1 MKKYIKLFLAMT
13 LVIISMF
20 SSARL
25 NTTSALG
32 ATGAIN
38 ITGQSITPTKSP
50 VDQYTDINVNMNF
63 SVPSTA
69 KTGGQAIISLPK
81 NLKFVSDTNFNVMSS
96 DNKIV
101 AKAVLNAASKTIT
114 LTYTDYVTKKSDIK
128 GSLFFNVRVSPDT
141 ASPSKVP
148 INISVNNKNIP
159 IGNVDFVVDPGKS
172 DKVLDKVS
180 WNTKKLADG
189 GITRDYEV
197 RVNAENKP
205 LTNAI
210 VLDKLNTDGMSYVKD
225 SFVVKKGTWAVNSNL
240 KLELKNA
247 TVVSV
252 PVNFDASQKSFQVNL
267 GNVAANEGYSI
278 YYKVKIDKTPKNG
291 QQFLNNV
298 TLKADKVTETKNNPF
313 VYQNA
318 GGEAEGYNYSVKI
331 KKVDSETNAALAGA
345 SFDVI
350 RTSTNE
356 TVKSVTTDANGE
368 ALIDGLLNTEYKL
381 VETKAPEGYQ
391 LNKEAI
397 VVKTTDFNTSKVALK
412 TISNKKIPKEPTPTN
427 ATIELD
433 KQLSGRDL
441 VDGEFSFE
449 LYEGSNKIQTVSNK
463 NGKITFDAIS
473 YKEVGEHTYTVKEVK
488 GDNST
493 IAYDSSSKQV
503 TVKVTKDGDKLKSE
517 VVYPDG
523 NTFNNK
529 FTPNAANATI
539 ELDKALSGR
548 DLVDGEFS
556 FELYEGSNK
565 LQTTT
570 NKNGKI
576 SFDSI
581 SYKEVGEHTYTVKE
595 VKGNDST
602 ITYDSSEKQGT
613 VKVTKDGDN
622 LKAEVVYPESKTFS
636 NTFTPKET
644 NATIELDK
652 QLTGRDLVDGEFSF
666 ELYEG
671 SNKLQTTTNKNGKIS
686 FDSISYKE
694 VGEHTYTVKEVKGDN
709 NTITYDET
717 EKQVTVKVTK
727 DGNELKSEVVY
738 PESKIFNNTFTPKE
752 TSATIEL
759 DKALS
764 GRDLVDGEFSFEL
777 YEGSNKLQTTTNKNG
792 KISFDSISYKEV
804 GEHTYTIKE
813 VKGDNNTIT
822 YDESEKQVTV
832 KVTKDGNE
840 LKSEVVYPESKTFNN
855 TFTPKETSATI
866 ELDKNLDGRDLV
878 DGEFSFELYE
888 GSNKLQTT
896 TNKNGKVTFDS
907 ISYKEVGEH
916 TYTIKEVKGENSTVA
931 YDSTAK
937 EITVKV
943 TRDGNNLKTEVVYPE
958 SKTFNNTFTPNAAN
972 ATIELD
978 KALSGRDLVN
988 GEFKFVIKDDQ
999 GNQVGSEATN
1009 QNGKITFPSIKFEK
1023 EGTYNYTVK
1032 EVKGENNTI
1041 NYDKSEKHIT
1051 INVTKDGNNLK
1062 AEVVYQDGKTFN
1074 NTFTPNATN
1083 ASIELDKKLD
1093 GRDLVD
1099 GEFSF
1104 DLYEGSN
1111 KLQTVTNKN
1120 GKVAFD
1126 SISYK
1131 EVGEHTYTI
1140 KEVKGDNST
1149 ITYDESEKQVTVKVT
1164 RDGDNLK
1171 TEVVYPESKTFN
1183 NKFTPNEAK
1192 ATIEL
1197 EKQLAGRNLADG
1209 EFSFDLY
1216 EGSNKLQ
1223 TTTNKN
1229 GKVTFDSISYKE
1241 VGEHTY
1247 TVKEVKGTDSTI
1259 AYDES
1264 EKHVTVKVTRD
1275 GDNLK
1280 TEVVYPESKVF
1291 HNLFT
1296 PNATSAEFSL
1306 KKNLSGRDLKDG
1318 EFTFTLFDSE
1328 GKAVKT
1334 VSNDANGNILFNG
1347 LIFSKEGRY
1356 TYKVIENK
1364 NNVEGITYD
1373 EVARTVTID
1382 VKLDKERGVLTSVVE
1397 LPENKVFNN
1406 SYKPTTPPKGILPRT
1421 GIGALSSSI
1430 AGLGI
1435 LSLVGLAIRRKQ
1447 KMN

>member
-38 ITGQSITPTKSP
+38 ITGQSITPTKNP

-69 KTGGQAIISLPK
+69 KTGGQAVISLPK

-114 LTYTDYVTKKSDIK
+114 LTYTDYVTKKSDIT

-159 IGNVDFVVDPGKS
+159 VGNVNFVVDPGKS

-180 WNTKKLADG
+180 WNTQKLADG

-210 VLDKLNTDGMSYVKD
+210 VLDKLSTDGMSYVKD

-247 TVVSV
+247 TRVNV

-278 YYKVKIDKTPKNG
+278 YYKVKIAKTPENG

-345 SFDVI
+345 SFNVI

-397 VVKTTDFNTSKVALK
+397 VVKTTDFNTSKIALK

-441 VDGEFSFE
+441 VDGEFNFE

-595 VKGNDST
+595 VKG
-602 ITYDSSEKQGT
+602 
-613 VKVTKDGDN
+613 
-622 LKAEVVYPESKTFS
+622 
-636 NTFTPKET
+636 
-644 NATIELDK
+644 
-652 QLTGRDLVDGEFSF
+652 
-666 ELYEG
+666 
-671 SNKLQTTTNKNGKIS
+671 
-686 FDSISYKE
+686 
-694 VGEHTYTVKEVKGDN
+694 
-709 NTITYDET
+709 
-717 EKQVTVKVTK
+717 
-727 DGNELKSEVVY
+727 
-738 PESKIFNNTFTPKE
+738 
-752 TSATIEL
+752 
-759 DKALS
+759 
-764 GRDLVDGEFSFEL
+764 
-777 YEGSNKLQTTTNKNG
+777 
-792 KISFDSISYKEV
+792 
-804 GEHTYTIKE
+804 
-813 VKGDNNTIT
+813 DNNTIT

-866 ELDKNLDGRDLV
+866 ELDKALSGRDLIN
-878 DGEFSFELYE
+878 GEFSFELYE

-896 TNKNGKVTFDS
+896 TNNNGKVTFDS

-916 TYTIKEVKGENSTVA
+916 TYTVKEVKGDNSTVA

-937 EITVKV
+937 EVTVKV
-943 TRDGNNLKTEVVYPE
+943 TRDGDNLKTEVVYPE

-988 GEFKFVIKDDQ
+988 GEFKFVLKDDQ

-1041 NYDKSEKHIT
+1041 KYDESEKHVT

-1062 AEVVYQDGKTFN
+1062 AEVVYPDGKTFN

-1131 EVGEHTYTI
+1131 EVGEHTYTV
-1140 KEVKGDNST
+1140 KEVEGNNST
-1149 ITYDESEKQVTVKVT
+1149 ITYDKSEKQ
-1164 RDGDNLK
+1164 
-1171 TEVVYPESKTFN
+1171 
-1183 NKFTPNEAK
+1183 
-1192 ATIEL
+1192 
-1197 EKQLAGRNLADG
+1197 
-1209 EFSFDLY
+1209 
-1216 EGSNKLQ
+1216 
-1223 TTTNKN
+1223 
-1229 GKVTFDSISYKE
+1229 
-1241 VGEHTY
+1241 
-1247 TVKEVKGTDSTI
+1247 
-1259 AYDES
+1259 
-1264 EKHVTVKVTRD
+1264 VTVKVTRD

-1356 TYKVIENK
+1356 TYKVVENK

-1397 LPENKVFNN
+1397 LPENKIFNN

>member
-159 IGNVDFVVDPGKS
+159 VGNVNFVVDPGKS

-225 SFVVKKGTWAVNSNL
+225 SFVIKKGTWAVSSNH
-240 KLELKNA
+240 KLGLTNA
-247 TVVSV
+247 TQVSV
-252 PVNFDASQKSFQVNL
+252 PVNFDASQKSFQINL

-278 YYKVKIDKTPKNG
+278 YYKVKIAKTPKNG
-291 QQFLNNV
+291 EQFLNNV

-318 GGEAEGYNYSVKI
+318 GGEAEGFNYSVKI
-331 KKVDSETNAALAGA
+331 KKVDGETNAALAGA
-345 SFDVI
+345 NFDVI
-350 RTSTNE
+350 RASNNE

-397 VVKTTDFNTSKVALK
+397 AVKPTDFNTSKVALK

-427 ATIELD
+427 ATIEFD
-433 KQLSGRDL
+433 KQLS
-441 VDGEFSFE
+441 
-449 LYEGSNKIQTVSNK
+449 
-463 NGKITFDAIS
+463 
-473 YKEVGEHTYTVKEVK
+473 
-488 GDNST
+488 
-493 IAYDSSSKQV
+493 
-503 TVKVTKDGDKLKSE
+503 
-517 VVYPDG
+517 
-523 NTFNNK
+523 
-529 FTPNAANATI
+529 
-539 ELDKALSGR
+539 
-548 DLVDGEFS
+548 
-556 FELYEGSNK
+556 
-565 LQTTT
+565 
-570 NKNGKI
+570 
-576 SFDSI
+576 
-581 SYKEVGEHTYTVKE
+581 
-595 VKGNDST
+595 
-602 ITYDSSEKQGT
+602 
-613 VKVTKDGDN
+613 
-622 LKAEVVYPESKTFS
+622 
-636 NTFTPKET
+636 
-644 NATIELDK
+644 
-652 QLTGRDLVDGEFSF
+652 GRDLVDGEFSF

-709 NTITYDET
+709 NTITYDE
-717 EKQVTVKVTK
+717 
-727 DGNELKSEVVY
+727 
-738 PESKIFNNTFTPKE
+738 
-752 TSATIEL
+752 
-759 DKALS
+759 
-764 GRDLVDGEFSFEL
+764 
-777 YEGSNKLQTTTNKNG
+777 
-792 KISFDSISYKEV
+792 
-804 GEHTYTIKE
+804 
-813 VKGDNNTIT
+813 
-822 YDESEKQVTV
+822 SEKQVTV

-840 LKSEVVYPESKTFNN
+840 LKSEVVYPESKTFSN

-866 ELDKNLDGRDLV
+866 ELDKQLTGRDLV

-916 TYTIKEVKGENSTVA
+916 TYTIKEVKGDNSTVA

-937 EITVKV
+937 EVTVKV
-943 TRDGNNLKTEVVYPE
+943 TRDGDKLKTEVVYPE

-988 GEFKFVIKDDQ
+988 GEFKFVLKDDQ

-1023 EGTYNYTVK
+1023 EGTYNYSVK

-1041 NYDKSEKHIT
+1041 NYDKSEKHVT

-1062 AEVVYQDGKTFN
+1062 AEVVYPDGKTFN

-1197 EKQLAGRNLADG
+1197 EKQLTGRNLADG

-1223 TTTNKN
+1223 TATNKN

-1356 TYKVIENK
+1356 TYKVVENK

>member
-503 TVKVTKDGDKLKSE
+503 TVKVTKEGDKLKSE

-539 ELDKALSGR
+539 ELDKVLSGR

-602 ITYDSSEKQGT
+602 ITYDSSEKQVT

-622 LKAEVVYPESKTFS
+622 LKAEVVYPESKT
-636 NTFTPKET
+636 
-644 NATIELDK
+644 
-652 QLTGRDLVDGEFSF
+652 
-666 ELYEG
+666 
-671 SNKLQTTTNKNGKIS
+671 
-686 FDSISYKE
+686 
-694 VGEHTYTVKEVKGDN
+694 
-709 NTITYDET
+709 
-717 EKQVTVKVTK
+717 
-727 DGNELKSEVVY
+727 
-738 PESKIFNNTFTPKE
+738 FNNTFTPKE

-792 KISFDSISYKEV
+792 K
-804 GEHTYTIKE
+804 
-813 VKGDNNTIT
+813 
-822 YDESEKQVTV
+822 
-832 KVTKDGNE
+832 
-840 LKSEVVYPESKTFNN
+840 
-855 TFTPKETSATI
+855 
-866 ELDKNLDGRDLV
+866 
-878 DGEFSFELYE
+878 
-888 GSNKLQTT
+888 
-896 TNKNGKVTFDS
+896 VTFDS

-916 TYTIKEVKGENSTVA
+916 TYTVKEVKGDNSTVA
-931 YDSTAK
+931 YDSAAK
-937 EITVKV
+937 EVTVKV

-988 GEFKFVIKDDQ
+988 GEFKFVLKDDQ

-1171 TEVVYPESKTFN
+1171 TEVVYPESKTFI

>member
-159 IGNVDFVVDPGKS
+159 VGNVNFVVDPGKS

-205 LTNAI
+205 LTNTI

-225 SFVVKKGTWAVNSNL
+225 SFVVKKGTWAVSSNL

-397 VVKTTDFNTSKVALK
+397 VVKTTDFNSSKVALK

-441 VDGEFSFE
+441 VDGEFNFE

-595 VKGNDST
+595 VKG
-602 ITYDSSEKQGT
+602 
-613 VKVTKDGDN
+613 
-622 LKAEVVYPESKTFS
+622 
-636 NTFTPKET
+636 
-644 NATIELDK
+644 
-652 QLTGRDLVDGEFSF
+652 
-666 ELYEG
+666 
-671 SNKLQTTTNKNGKIS
+671 
-686 FDSISYKE
+686 
-694 VGEHTYTVKEVKGDN
+694 
-709 NTITYDET
+709 
-717 EKQVTVKVTK
+717 
-727 DGNELKSEVVY
+727 
-738 PESKIFNNTFTPKE
+738 
-752 TSATIEL
+752 
-759 DKALS
+759 
-764 GRDLVDGEFSFEL
+764 
-777 YEGSNKLQTTTNKNG
+777 
-792 KISFDSISYKEV
+792 
-804 GEHTYTIKE
+804 
-813 VKGDNNTIT
+813 
-822 YDESEKQVTV
+822 
-832 KVTKDGNE
+832 
-840 LKSEVVYPESKTFNN
+840 
-855 TFTPKETSATI
+855 
-866 ELDKNLDGRDLV
+866 
-878 DGEFSFELYE
+878 
-888 GSNKLQTT
+888 
-896 TNKNGKVTFDS
+896 
-907 ISYKEVGEH
+907 
-916 TYTIKEVKGENSTVA
+916 
-931 YDSTAK
+931 
-937 EITVKV
+937 
-943 TRDGNNLKTEVVYPE
+943 
-958 SKTFNNTFTPNAAN
+958 
-972 ATIELD
+972 
-978 KALSGRDLVN
+978 
-988 GEFKFVIKDDQ
+988 
-999 GNQVGSEATN
+999 
-1009 QNGKITFPSIKFEK
+1009 
-1023 EGTYNYTVK
+1023 
-1032 EVKGENNTI
+1032 
-1041 NYDKSEKHIT
+1041 
-1051 INVTKDGNNLK
+1051 
-1062 AEVVYQDGKTFN
+1062 
-1074 NTFTPNATN
+1074 
-1083 ASIELDKKLD
+1083 
-1093 GRDLVD
+1093 
-1099 GEFSF
+1099 
-1104 DLYEGSN
+1104 
-1111 KLQTVTNKN
+1111 
-1120 GKVAFD
+1120 
-1126 SISYK
+1126 
-1131 EVGEHTYTI
+1131 
-1140 KEVKGDNST
+1140 
-1149 ITYDESEKQVTVKVT
+1149 
-1164 RDGDNLK
+1164 
-1171 TEVVYPESKTFN
+1171 
-1183 NKFTPNEAK
+1183 
-1192 ATIEL
+1192 
-1197 EKQLAGRNLADG
+1197 
-1209 EFSFDLY
+1209 
-1216 EGSNKLQ
+1216 
-1223 TTTNKN
+1223 
-1229 GKVTFDSISYKE
+1229 
-1241 VGEHTY
+1241 
-1247 TVKEVKGTDSTI
+1247 TDSTI

-1356 TYKVIENK
+1356 TYKVVENK

>member
-159 IGNVDFVVDPGKS
+159 VGNVNFVVDPGKS

-225 SFVVKKGTWAVNSNL
+225 SFVVKKGTWAVSSNL

-397 VVKTTDFNTSKVALK
+397 VVKTTDFNTSKIALK

-433 KQLSGRDL
+433 KQLS
-441 VDGEFSFE
+441 
-449 LYEGSNKIQTVSNK
+449 
-463 NGKITFDAIS
+463 
-473 YKEVGEHTYTVKEVK
+473 
-488 GDNST
+488 
-493 IAYDSSSKQV
+493 
-503 TVKVTKDGDKLKSE
+503 
-517 VVYPDG
+517 
-523 NTFNNK
+523 
-529 FTPNAANATI
+529 
-539 ELDKALSGR
+539 
-548 DLVDGEFS
+548 
-556 FELYEGSNK
+556 
-565 LQTTT
+565 
-570 NKNGKI
+570 
-576 SFDSI
+576 
-581 SYKEVGEHTYTVKE
+581 
-595 VKGNDST
+595 
-602 ITYDSSEKQGT
+602 
-613 VKVTKDGDN
+613 
-622 LKAEVVYPESKTFS
+622 
-636 NTFTPKET
+636 
-644 NATIELDK
+644 
-652 QLTGRDLVDGEFSF
+652 
-666 ELYEG
+666 
-671 SNKLQTTTNKNGKIS
+671 
-686 FDSISYKE
+686 
-694 VGEHTYTVKEVKGDN
+694 
-709 NTITYDET
+709 
-717 EKQVTVKVTK
+717 
-727 DGNELKSEVVY
+727 
-738 PESKIFNNTFTPKE
+738 
-752 TSATIEL
+752 
-759 DKALS
+759 
-764 GRDLVDGEFSFEL
+764 
-777 YEGSNKLQTTTNKNG
+777 
-792 KISFDSISYKEV
+792 
-804 GEHTYTIKE
+804 
-813 VKGDNNTIT
+813 
-822 YDESEKQVTV
+822 
-832 KVTKDGNE
+832 
-840 LKSEVVYPESKTFNN
+840 
-855 TFTPKETSATI
+855 
-866 ELDKNLDGRDLV
+866 GRDLV

-916 TYTIKEVKGENSTVA
+916 TYTIKEVKGDNSTVA

-937 EITVKV
+937 EVTVKV
-943 TRDGNNLKTEVVYPE
+943 TRDGDKLKTEVVYPE

-988 GEFKFVIKDDQ
+988 GEFKFVLKDDQ

-1023 EGTYNYTVK
+1023 EGTYNYSVK

-1041 NYDKSEKHIT
+1041 NYDKSEKHVT

-1062 AEVVYQDGKTFN
+1062 AEVVYPDGKTFN

-1197 EKQLAGRNLADG
+1197 EKQLTGRNLADG

-1223 TTTNKN
+1223 TATNKN

-1356 TYKVIENK
+1356 TYKVVENK

>member
-20 SSARL
+20 SSAKL

-38 ITGQSITPTKSP
+38 ITGQSITPTKNP

-63 SVPSTA
+63 SVPNTA

-81 NLKFVSDTNFNVMSS
+81 NLKFVSDTSFNVMSS

-159 IGNVDFVVDPGKS
+159 VGNVNFVVDPGKS

-210 VLDKLNTDGMSYVKD
+210 VLDKLSTDGMSYVKD

-523 NTFNNK
+523 NTLNNK
-529 FTPNAANATI
+529 FTPNAAN
-539 ELDKALSGR
+539 
-548 DLVDGEFS
+548 
-556 FELYEGSNK
+556 
-565 LQTTT
+565 
-570 NKNGKI
+570 
-576 SFDSI
+576 
-581 SYKEVGEHTYTVKE
+581 
-595 VKGNDST
+595 
-602 ITYDSSEKQGT
+602 
-613 VKVTKDGDN
+613 
-622 LKAEVVYPESKTFS
+622 
-636 NTFTPKET
+636 
-644 NATIELDK
+644 
-652 QLTGRDLVDGEFSF
+652 
-666 ELYEG
+666 
-671 SNKLQTTTNKNGKIS
+671 
-686 FDSISYKE
+686 
-694 VGEHTYTVKEVKGDN
+694 
-709 NTITYDET
+709 
-717 EKQVTVKVTK
+717 
-727 DGNELKSEVVY
+727 
-738 PESKIFNNTFTPKE
+738 
-752 TSATIEL
+752 ATIEL

-840 LKSEVVYPESKTFNN
+840 LKSEVVYPESKIFNN

-866 ELDKNLDGRDLV
+866 ELDKALSGRDLV

-916 TYTIKEVKGENSTVA
+916 TYTIKEVKGDNSTVA

-937 EITVKV
+937 EVTVKV
-943 TRDGNNLKTEVVYPE
+943 TRDGDNLKTEVVYPE

-988 GEFKFVIKDDQ
+988 GEFKFVLKDDQ

-1041 NYDKSEKHIT
+1041 NYDKSEKHVT

-1062 AEVVYQDGKTFN
+1062 AEVVYPDGKTFN

-1197 EKQLAGRNLADG
+1197 EKQLTGRNLADG

-1334 VSNDANGNILFNG
+1334 VSNDTNGNILFNG

-1356 TYKVIENK
+1356 TYKVVENK

>member
-20 SSARL
+20 SSAKL

-38 ITGQSITPTKSP
+38 ITGQSITPTKNP

-159 IGNVDFVVDPGKS
+159 VGNVNFVVDPGKS

-523 NTFNNK
+523 NTLNNK
-529 FTPNAANATI
+529 FTPNAAN
-539 ELDKALSGR
+539 
-548 DLVDGEFS
+548 
-556 FELYEGSNK
+556 
-565 LQTTT
+565 
-570 NKNGKI
+570 
-576 SFDSI
+576 
-581 SYKEVGEHTYTVKE
+581 
-595 VKGNDST
+595 
-602 ITYDSSEKQGT
+602 
-613 VKVTKDGDN
+613 
-622 LKAEVVYPESKTFS
+622 
-636 NTFTPKET
+636 
-644 NATIELDK
+644 
-652 QLTGRDLVDGEFSF
+652 
-666 ELYEG
+666 
-671 SNKLQTTTNKNGKIS
+671 
-686 FDSISYKE
+686 
-694 VGEHTYTVKEVKGDN
+694 
-709 NTITYDET
+709 
-717 EKQVTVKVTK
+717 
-727 DGNELKSEVVY
+727 
-738 PESKIFNNTFTPKE
+738 
-752 TSATIEL
+752 ATIEL

-822 YDESEKQVTV
+822 YDESEKQVTI

-840 LKSEVVYPESKTFNN
+840 LKSEVVYPESKTFSN

-866 ELDKNLDGRDLV
+866 ELDKQLTGRDLV

-916 TYTIKEVKGENSTVA
+916 TYTIKEVKGDNSTVA

-937 EITVKV
+937 EVTVKV
-943 TRDGNNLKTEVVYPE
+943 TRDGDNLKTEVVYPE

-988 GEFKFVIKDDQ
+988 GEFKFVLKDDQ

-1023 EGTYNYTVK
+1023 EGTYNYSVK

-1041 NYDKSEKHIT
+1041 NYDKSEKHVT

-1062 AEVVYQDGKTFN
+1062 AEVVYPDGKTFN

-1093 GRDLVD
+1093 GRNLVD

-1197 EKQLAGRNLADG
+1197 EKQLTGRNLADG

-1356 TYKVIENK
+1356 TYKVVENK

-1373 EVARTVTID
+1373 EVARTVIID

>member
-20 SSARL
+20 SSAKL
-25 NTTSALG
+25 NSTSALG

-38 ITGQSITPTKSP
+38 ITGQSITPTKNP

-63 SVPSTA
+63 SVPNTA

-81 NLKFVSDTNFNVMSS
+81 NLKFVSDTSFNVMSS
-96 DNKIV
+96 DQKVV
-101 AKAVLNAASKTIT
+101 AKAVLNAATKTIT

-159 IGNVDFVVDPGKS
+159 VGEVNFVVDPGKS

-180 WNTKKLADG
+180 WNTQKLADG

-210 VLDKLNTDGMSYVKD
+210 VLDKLSTDGMSYVKD
-225 SFVVKKGTWAVNSNL
+225 SFVVKKGTWAVSSNH
-240 KLELKNA
+240 KLGLTNA

-298 TLKADKVTETKNNPF
+298 TLKADKVTETKSNPF

-318 GGEAEGYNYSVKI
+318 GGEAEGFNYSVKI
-331 KKVDSETNAALAGA
+331 KKVDSETNTALAGA

-397 VVKTTDFNTSKVALK
+397 AVKPTDFNTSKVALK

-427 ATIELD
+427 ATIEFD

-493 IAYDSSSKQV
+493 IAYDSSTKQV

-602 ITYDSSEKQGT
+602 ITYDSSEKQVT
-613 VKVTKDGDN
+613 VKVTKDGD
-622 LKAEVVYPESKTFS
+622 
-636 NTFTPKET
+636 
-644 NATIELDK
+644 
-652 QLTGRDLVDGEFSF
+652 
-666 ELYEG
+666 
-671 SNKLQTTTNKNGKIS
+671 
-686 FDSISYKE
+686 
-694 VGEHTYTVKEVKGDN
+694 
-709 NTITYDET
+709 
-717 EKQVTVKVTK
+717 
-727 DGNELKSEVVY
+727 
-738 PESKIFNNTFTPKE
+738 
-752 TSATIEL
+752 
-759 DKALS
+759 
-764 GRDLVDGEFSFEL
+764 
-777 YEGSNKLQTTTNKNG
+777 
-792 KISFDSISYKEV
+792 
-804 GEHTYTIKE
+804 
-813 VKGDNNTIT
+813 
-822 YDESEKQVTV
+822 
-832 KVTKDGNE
+832 
-840 LKSEVVYPESKTFNN
+840 
-855 TFTPKETSATI
+855 
-866 ELDKNLDGRDLV
+866 
-878 DGEFSFELYE
+878 
-888 GSNKLQTT
+888 
-896 TNKNGKVTFDS
+896 
-907 ISYKEVGEH
+907 
-916 TYTIKEVKGENSTVA
+916 
-931 YDSTAK
+931 
-937 EITVKV
+937 
-943 TRDGNNLKTEVVYPE
+943 NLKTEVVYPE

-988 GEFKFVIKDDQ
+988 GEFKFILKDDK

-1009 QNGKITFPSIKFEK
+1009 QNGKVTFPSIKFEK

-1032 EVKGENNTI
+1032 EVKGDNSTI
-1041 NYDKSEKHIT
+1041 NYDSSEKHVT

-1062 AEVVYQDGKTFN
+1062 AEVIYPDGKTFN

-1149 ITYDESEKQVTVKVT
+1149 ITYDESEKHVTVKVT

-1197 EKQLAGRNLADG
+1197 EKQLTGRNLADG
-1209 EFSFDLY
+1209 EFNFDLY

-1229 GKVTFDSISYKE
+1229 GKVTFESISYKE

-1356 TYKVIENK
+1356 TYKVVENK

-1373 EVARTVTID
+1373 ETARTVTID

>member
-25 NTTSALG
+25 NTTSALS

-159 IGNVDFVVDPGKS
+159 VGNVNFVVDPGKS

-449 LYEGSNKIQTVSNK
+449 LYEDSNKIQTVSNK

-548 DLVDGEFS
+548 DL
-556 FELYEGSNK
+556 
-565 LQTTT
+565 
-570 NKNGKI
+570 
-576 SFDSI
+576 
-581 SYKEVGEHTYTVKE
+581 
-595 VKGNDST
+595 
-602 ITYDSSEKQGT
+602 
-613 VKVTKDGDN
+613 
-622 LKAEVVYPESKTFS
+622 A
-636 NTFTPKET
+636 
-644 NATIELDK
+644 
-652 QLTGRDLVDGEFSF
+652 DGEFSF

-709 NTITYDET
+709 NTITYDES

-727 DGNELKSEVVY
+727 DGTELKSEVVY
-738 PESKIFNNTFTPKE
+738 PESKTFSNTFTPKE

-764 GRDLVDGEFSFEL
+764 
-777 YEGSNKLQTTTNKNG
+777 
-792 KISFDSISYKEV
+792 
-804 GEHTYTIKE
+804 
-813 VKGDNNTIT
+813 
-822 YDESEKQVTV
+822 
-832 KVTKDGNE
+832 
-840 LKSEVVYPESKTFNN
+840 
-855 TFTPKETSATI
+855 
-866 ELDKNLDGRDLV
+866 GRDLV

-916 TYTIKEVKGENSTVA
+916 TYTIKEVKGDNSTVA

-937 EITVKV
+937 EVTVKV

-988 GEFKFVIKDDQ
+988 GEFKFVLKDDQ

-1041 NYDKSEKHIT
+1041 NYDKSEKHVT

-1062 AEVVYQDGKTFN
+1062 AEVVYPDGKTFN

-1171 TEVVYPESKTFN
+1171 TEVVYPESKTFI

-1241 VGEHTY
+1241 AGEHTY

-1356 TYKVIENK
+1356 TYKVVENK

>member
-20 SSARL
+20 SSAKL

-81 NLKFVSDTNFNVMSS
+81 NLRFVSDTNFNVMSS

-159 IGNVDFVVDPGKS
+159 VGNVNFVVDPGKS

-397 VVKTTDFNTSKVALK
+397 VVKTTDFNTSKIALK

-441 VDGEFSFE
+441 VDGEFNFE

-602 ITYDSSEKQGT
+602 ITYDSSEKQVT

-622 LKAEVVYPESKTFS
+622 LKTEVIYPESKTFS

-644 NATIELDK
+644 SATIELDK
-652 QLTGRDLVDGEFSF
+652 QLT
-666 ELYEG
+666 
-671 SNKLQTTTNKNGKIS
+671 
-686 FDSISYKE
+686 
-694 VGEHTYTVKEVKGDN
+694 
-709 NTITYDET
+709 
-717 EKQVTVKVTK
+717 
-727 DGNELKSEVVY
+727 
-738 PESKIFNNTFTPKE
+738 
-752 TSATIEL
+752 
-759 DKALS
+759 
-764 GRDLVDGEFSFEL
+764 
-777 YEGSNKLQTTTNKNG
+777 
-792 KISFDSISYKEV
+792 
-804 GEHTYTIKE
+804 
-813 VKGDNNTIT
+813 
-822 YDESEKQVTV
+822 
-832 KVTKDGNE
+832 
-840 LKSEVVYPESKTFNN
+840 
-855 TFTPKETSATI
+855 
-866 ELDKNLDGRDLV
+866 GRDLV

-916 TYTIKEVKGENSTVA
+916 TYTIKEVKGDNSTVA
-931 YDSTAK
+931 YDSTTK
-937 EITVKV
+937 EVTVKV
-943 TRDGNNLKTEVVYPE
+943 TRDGDNLKTEVVYPE

-988 GEFKFVIKDDQ
+988 GEFKFVLKDDQ
-999 GNQVGSEATN
+999 GNQIGSEATN

-1023 EGTYNYTVK
+1023 EGTYNYSVK
-1032 EVKGENNTI
+1032 EVKGENSTI
-1041 NYDKSEKHIT
+1041 NYDKSEKHVT

-1062 AEVVYQDGKTFN
+1062 AEVVYPDGKTFN

-1197 EKQLAGRNLADG
+1197 EKQLTGRNLADG

-1356 TYKVIENK
+1356 TYKVVENK

-1373 EVARTVTID
+1373 EVARTVIID

>member
-1 MKKYIKLFLAMT
+1 MKKYFKLFLAMT

-38 ITGQSITPTKSP
+38 ITGQSITPTKNP

-69 KTGGQAIISLPK
+69 KTGGQAVISLPK

-114 LTYTDYVTKKSDIK
+114 LTYTDYVTKKSDIT

-159 IGNVDFVVDPGKS
+159 VGNVNFVVDPGKS

-180 WNTKKLADG
+180 WNTQKLADG

-210 VLDKLNTDGMSYVKD
+210 VLDKLSTDGMSYVKD

-247 TVVSV
+247 TKVNV

-278 YYKVKIDKTPKNG
+278 YYKVKIAKTPENG

-345 SFDVI
+345 SFNVI

-397 VVKTTDFNTSKVALK
+397 VVKTTDFNTSKIALK

-595 VKGNDST
+595 VKGD
-602 ITYDSSEKQGT
+602 
-613 VKVTKDGDN
+613 
-622 LKAEVVYPESKTFS
+622 
-636 NTFTPKET
+636 
-644 NATIELDK
+644 
-652 QLTGRDLVDGEFSF
+652 
-666 ELYEG
+666 
-671 SNKLQTTTNKNGKIS
+671 
-686 FDSISYKE
+686 
-694 VGEHTYTVKEVKGDN
+694 
-709 NTITYDET
+709 
-717 EKQVTVKVTK
+717 
-727 DGNELKSEVVY
+727 
-738 PESKIFNNTFTPKE
+738 
-752 TSATIEL
+752 
-759 DKALS
+759 
-764 GRDLVDGEFSFEL
+764 
-777 YEGSNKLQTTTNKNG
+777 
-792 KISFDSISYKEV
+792 
-804 GEHTYTIKE
+804 
-813 VKGDNNTIT
+813 
-822 YDESEKQVTV
+822 
-832 KVTKDGNE
+832 
-840 LKSEVVYPESKTFNN
+840 
-855 TFTPKETSATI
+855 
-866 ELDKNLDGRDLV
+866 
-878 DGEFSFELYE
+878 
-888 GSNKLQTT
+888 
-896 TNKNGKVTFDS
+896 
-907 ISYKEVGEH
+907 
-916 TYTIKEVKGENSTVA
+916 NSTVA

-937 EITVKV
+937 EVTVKV
-943 TRDGNNLKTEVVYPE
+943 TRDGDKLKTEVVYPE
-958 SKTFNNTFTPNAAN
+958 NKTFNNTFTPNAAN
-972 ATIELD
+972 ATIELN

-988 GEFKFVIKDDQ
+988 GEFKFVLKDDQ

-1023 EGTYNYTVK
+1023 EGTYNYSVK

-1041 NYDKSEKHIT
+1041 NYDKSEKHVT

-1062 AEVVYQDGKTFN
+1062 AEVVYPDGKTFN

-1131 EVGEHTYTI
+1131 EVGVHTYTI

-1183 NKFTPNEAK
+1183 NKFTPNEVK

-1197 EKQLAGRNLADG
+1197 EKQLTGRNLADG

-1356 TYKVIENK
+1356 TYKVVENK

>member
-1 MKKYIKLFLAMT
+1 
-13 LVIISMF
+13 MF

-356 TVKSVTTDANGE
+356 TVKSVTTDTNGE

-397 VVKTTDFNTSKVALK
+397 VVKTTDFNTSKIALK

-441 VDGEFSFE
+441 VDGEFNFE

-493 IAYDSSSKQV
+493 IAYDSSSKQI

-602 ITYDSSEKQGT
+602 ITYDSSEKQVT

-622 LKAEVVYPESKTFS
+622 LKTEVIYPESKTFS

-644 NATIELDK
+644 SATIELDK
-652 QLTGRDLVDGEFSF
+652 QLT
-666 ELYEG
+666 
-671 SNKLQTTTNKNGKIS
+671 
-686 FDSISYKE
+686 
-694 VGEHTYTVKEVKGDN
+694 
-709 NTITYDET
+709 
-717 EKQVTVKVTK
+717 
-727 DGNELKSEVVY
+727 
-738 PESKIFNNTFTPKE
+738 
-752 TSATIEL
+752 
-759 DKALS
+759 
-764 GRDLVDGEFSFEL
+764 
-777 YEGSNKLQTTTNKNG
+777 
-792 KISFDSISYKEV
+792 
-804 GEHTYTIKE
+804 
-813 VKGDNNTIT
+813 
-822 YDESEKQVTV
+822 
-832 KVTKDGNE
+832 
-840 LKSEVVYPESKTFNN
+840 
-855 TFTPKETSATI
+855 
-866 ELDKNLDGRDLV
+866 GRDLV

-916 TYTIKEVKGENSTVA
+916 TYTIKEVKGDNSTVA

-937 EITVKV
+937 EVTVKV
-943 TRDGNNLKTEVVYPE
+943 TRDGDKLKTEVVYPE

-988 GEFKFVIKDDQ
+988 GEFKFVLKDDQ

-1023 EGTYNYTVK
+1023 EGTYNYSVK

-1041 NYDKSEKHIT
+1041 NYDKSEKHVT

-1062 AEVVYQDGKTFN
+1062 AEVVYPDGKTFN

-1197 EKQLAGRNLADG
+1197 EKQLTGRNLADG

-1356 TYKVIENK
+1356 TYKVVENK

>member
-38 ITGQSITPTKSP
+38 ITGQSITPTKNP

-69 KTGGQAIISLPK
+69 KTGGQAVISLPK

-114 LTYTDYVTKKSDIK
+114 LTYTDYVTKKSDIT

-159 IGNVDFVVDPGKS
+159 VGNVNFVVDPGKS

-180 WNTKKLADG
+180 WNTQKLADG

-210 VLDKLNTDGMSYVKD
+210 VLDKLSTDGMSYVKD

-247 TVVSV
+247 TKVSV

-278 YYKVKIDKTPKNG
+278 YYKVKIAKTPENG

-345 SFDVI
+345 SFNVI

-397 VVKTTDFNTSKVALK
+397 VVKTTDFNTSKIALK

-441 VDGEFSFE
+441 VDGEFNFE

-463 NGKITFDAIS
+463 NGKIIFDAIS

-595 VKGNDST
+595 VKG
-602 ITYDSSEKQGT
+602 
-613 VKVTKDGDN
+613 
-622 LKAEVVYPESKTFS
+622 
-636 NTFTPKET
+636 
-644 NATIELDK
+644 
-652 QLTGRDLVDGEFSF
+652 
-666 ELYEG
+666 
-671 SNKLQTTTNKNGKIS
+671 
-686 FDSISYKE
+686 
-694 VGEHTYTVKEVKGDN
+694 
-709 NTITYDET
+709 
-717 EKQVTVKVTK
+717 
-727 DGNELKSEVVY
+727 
-738 PESKIFNNTFTPKE
+738 
-752 TSATIEL
+752 
-759 DKALS
+759 
-764 GRDLVDGEFSFEL
+764 
-777 YEGSNKLQTTTNKNG
+777 
-792 KISFDSISYKEV
+792 
-804 GEHTYTIKE
+804 
-813 VKGDNNTIT
+813 DNNTIT

-866 ELDKNLDGRDLV
+866 ELDKALSGRDLV

-916 TYTIKEVKGENSTVA
+916 TYTVKEVKGDNSTVA

-937 EITVKV
+937 EVTVKV
-943 TRDGNNLKTEVVYPE
+943 TRDGDNLKTEVVYPE

-988 GEFKFVIKDDQ
+988 GEFKFVLKDDQ

-1041 NYDKSEKHIT
+1041 KYDESEKHVT
-1051 INVTKDGNNLK
+1051 INITKDGNDLK
-1062 AEVVYQDGKTFN
+1062 AEVVYPDGKTFN

-1131 EVGEHTYTI
+1131 EVGEHTYTV
-1140 KEVKGDNST
+1140 KEVEGTDST
-1149 ITYDESEKQVTVKVT
+1149 IAYDKSEKQVTVKVT

-1171 TEVVYPESKTFN
+1171 TEVVYPESK
-1183 NKFTPNEAK
+1183 A
-1192 ATIEL
+1192 
-1197 EKQLAGRNLADG
+1197 
-1209 EFSFDLY
+1209 
-1216 EGSNKLQ
+1216 
-1223 TTTNKN
+1223 
-1229 GKVTFDSISYKE
+1229 
-1241 VGEHTY
+1241 
-1247 TVKEVKGTDSTI
+1247 
-1259 AYDES
+1259 
-1264 EKHVTVKVTRD
+1264 
-1275 GDNLK
+1275 
-1280 TEVVYPESKVF
+1280 F

-1306 KKNLSGRDLKDG
+1306 KKNLNGRDLKNG

-1356 TYKVIENK
+1356 TYKVVENK

>member
-1 MKKYIKLFLAMT
+1 MKKYIKIFLAMT

-20 SSARL
+20 SSAKL

-38 ITGQSITPTKSP
+38 ITGQSITPTKNP

-81 NLKFVSDTNFNVMSS
+81 NLRFVSDTNFNVMSS

-159 IGNVDFVVDPGKS
+159 VGEVNFVVDPGKS

-180 WNTKKLADG
+180 WNTQKLADG

-210 VLDKLNTDGMSYVKD
+210 VLDKLSTDGMSYVKD
-225 SFVVKKGTWAVNSNL
+225 SFVVKKGTWAVSSNH
-240 KLELKNA
+240 KLGLNNA
-247 TVVSV
+247 TRVNV

-503 TVKVTKDGDKLKSE
+503 TIKVTKDGDKLKSE

-548 DLVDGEFS
+548 DLV
-556 FELYEGSNK
+556 
-565 LQTTT
+565 
-570 NKNGKI
+570 
-576 SFDSI
+576 
-581 SYKEVGEHTYTVKE
+581 
-595 VKGNDST
+595 
-602 ITYDSSEKQGT
+602 
-613 VKVTKDGDN
+613 
-622 LKAEVVYPESKTFS
+622 
-636 NTFTPKET
+636 
-644 NATIELDK
+644 
-652 QLTGRDLVDGEFSF
+652 
-666 ELYEG
+666 
-671 SNKLQTTTNKNGKIS
+671 
-686 FDSISYKE
+686 
-694 VGEHTYTVKEVKGDN
+694 
-709 NTITYDET
+709 
-717 EKQVTVKVTK
+717 
-727 DGNELKSEVVY
+727 
-738 PESKIFNNTFTPKE
+738 
-752 TSATIEL
+752 
-759 DKALS
+759 
-764 GRDLVDGEFSFEL
+764 
-777 YEGSNKLQTTTNKNG
+777 
-792 KISFDSISYKEV
+792 
-804 GEHTYTIKE
+804 
-813 VKGDNNTIT
+813 
-822 YDESEKQVTV
+822 
-832 KVTKDGNE
+832 
-840 LKSEVVYPESKTFNN
+840 
-855 TFTPKETSATI
+855 
-866 ELDKNLDGRDLV
+866 
-878 DGEFSFELYE
+878 
-888 GSNKLQTT
+888 
-896 TNKNGKVTFDS
+896 
-907 ISYKEVGEH
+907 
-916 TYTIKEVKGENSTVA
+916 
-931 YDSTAK
+931 
-937 EITVKV
+937 
-943 TRDGNNLKTEVVYPE
+943 
-958 SKTFNNTFTPNAAN
+958 
-972 ATIELD
+972 
-978 KALSGRDLVN
+978 N
-988 GEFKFVIKDDQ
+988 GEFKFILKDDK

-1009 QNGKITFPSIKFEK
+1009 QNGKVTFPSIKFEK

-1032 EVKGENNTI
+1032 EVKGDKSTI
-1041 NYDKSEKHIT
+1041 NYDSSEKHVT

-1062 AEVVYQDGKTFN
+1062 AEVIYPDGKTFN

-1131 EVGEHTYTI
+1131 EAGEHTYTI

-1149 ITYDESEKQVTVKVT
+1149 ITYDESEKHVTVKVT

-1197 EKQLAGRNLADG
+1197 EKQLTGRNLADG

-1356 TYKVIENK
+1356 TYKVVENK

-1435 LSLVGLAIRRKQ
+1435 LSIVGLAIRRKQ

>member
-20 SSARL
+20 SSAKL
-25 NTTSALG
+25 NSTSALG

-38 ITGQSITPTKSP
+38 ITGQSITPTKNP

-63 SVPSTA
+63 SVPNTA

-81 NLKFVSDTNFNVMSS
+81 NLKFVSDTSFNVMSS
-96 DNKIV
+96 DQKVV
-101 AKAVLNAASKTIT
+101 AKAVLNAATKTIT

-159 IGNVDFVVDPGKS
+159 VGEVNFVVDPGKS

-180 WNTKKLADG
+180 WNTQKLADG

-210 VLDKLNTDGMSYVKD
+210 VLDKLSTDGMSYVKD
-225 SFVVKKGTWAVNSNL
+225 SFVVKKGTWAVSSNH
-240 KLELKNA
+240 KLGLTNA

-298 TLKADKVTETKNNPF
+298 TLKADKVTETKSNPF

-318 GGEAEGYNYSVKI
+318 GGEAEGFNYSVKI
-331 KKVDSETNAALAGA
+331 KKVDSETNTALAGA

-397 VVKTTDFNTSKVALK
+397 AVKPTDFNTSKVALK

-427 ATIELD
+427 ATIEFD

-493 IAYDSSSKQV
+493 IAYDSSTKQV

-570 NKNGKI
+570 NKNGK
-576 SFDSI
+576 
-581 SYKEVGEHTYTVKE
+581 V
-595 VKGNDST
+595 
-602 ITYDSSEKQGT
+602 
-613 VKVTKDGDN
+613 
-622 LKAEVVYPESKTFS
+622 A
-636 NTFTPKET
+636 
-644 NATIELDK
+644 
-652 QLTGRDLVDGEFSF
+652 
-666 ELYEG
+666 
-671 SNKLQTTTNKNGKIS
+671 
-686 FDSISYKE
+686 
-694 VGEHTYTVKEVKGDN
+694 
-709 NTITYDET
+709 
-717 EKQVTVKVTK
+717 
-727 DGNELKSEVVY
+727 
-738 PESKIFNNTFTPKE
+738 
-752 TSATIEL
+752 
-759 DKALS
+759 
-764 GRDLVDGEFSFEL
+764 
-777 YEGSNKLQTTTNKNG
+777 
-792 KISFDSISYKEV
+792 
-804 GEHTYTIKE
+804 
-813 VKGDNNTIT
+813 
-822 YDESEKQVTV
+822 
-832 KVTKDGNE
+832 
-840 LKSEVVYPESKTFNN
+840 
-855 TFTPKETSATI
+855 
-866 ELDKNLDGRDLV
+866 
-878 DGEFSFELYE
+878 
-888 GSNKLQTT
+888 
-896 TNKNGKVTFDS
+896 FDS

-916 TYTIKEVKGENSTVA
+916 TYTIKEVKGEDSTIA

-937 EITVKV
+937 EVTVKV
-943 TRDGNNLKTEVVYPE
+943 TRDGDNLKTEVVYPE

-988 GEFKFVIKDDQ
+988 GEFKFILKDDK

-1009 QNGKITFPSIKFEK
+1009 QNGKVTFPSIKFEK

-1032 EVKGENNTI
+1032 EVKGDNSTI
-1041 NYDKSEKHIT
+1041 NYDSSEKHVT

-1062 AEVVYQDGKTFN
+1062 AEVIYPDGKTFN

-1149 ITYDESEKQVTVKVT
+1149 ITYDESEKHVTVKVT

-1197 EKQLAGRNLADG
+1197 EKQLTGRNLADG
-1209 EFSFDLY
+1209 EFNFDLY

-1229 GKVTFDSISYKE
+1229 GKVTFESISYKE

-1356 TYKVIENK
+1356 TYKVVENK

-1373 EVARTVTID
+1373 ETARTVTID

>member
-20 SSARL
+20 SSAKL
-25 NTTSALG
+25 NSTSALG

-38 ITGQSITPTKSP
+38 ITGQSITPTKNP

-63 SVPSTA
+63 SVPNTA

-81 NLKFVSDTNFNVMSS
+81 NLKFVSDTSFNVMSS
-96 DNKIV
+96 DQKVV
-101 AKAVLNAASKTIT
+101 AKAVLNAATKTIT

-159 IGNVDFVVDPGKS
+159 VGEVNFVVDPGKS

-180 WNTKKLADG
+180 WNTQKLADG

-210 VLDKLNTDGMSYVKD
+210 VLDKLSTDGMSYVKD
-225 SFVVKKGTWAVNSNL
+225 SFVVKKGTWAVSSNH
-240 KLELKNA
+240 KLGLTNA

-298 TLKADKVTETKNNPF
+298 TLKADKVTETKSNPF

-318 GGEAEGYNYSVKI
+318 GGEAEGFNYSVKI
-331 KKVDSETNAALAGA
+331 KKVDSETNTALAGA

-397 VVKTTDFNTSKVALK
+397 AVKPTDFNTSKVALK

-427 ATIELD
+427 ATIEFD

-493 IAYDSSSKQV
+493 IAYDSSTKQV

-595 VKGNDST
+595 VKG
-602 ITYDSSEKQGT
+602 
-613 VKVTKDGDN
+613 
-622 LKAEVVYPESKTFS
+622 
-636 NTFTPKET
+636 
-644 NATIELDK
+644 
-652 QLTGRDLVDGEFSF
+652 
-666 ELYEG
+666 
-671 SNKLQTTTNKNGKIS
+671 
-686 FDSISYKE
+686 
-694 VGEHTYTVKEVKGDN
+694 DN
-709 NTITYDET
+709 NTIAYDES

-738 PESKIFNNTFTPKE
+738 PESKTFNNTFTPKE

-792 KISFDSISYKEV
+792 KV
-804 GEHTYTIKE
+804 
-813 VKGDNNTIT
+813 
-822 YDESEKQVTV
+822 
-832 KVTKDGNE
+832 
-840 LKSEVVYPESKTFNN
+840 
-855 TFTPKETSATI
+855 A
-866 ELDKNLDGRDLV
+866 
-878 DGEFSFELYE
+878 
-888 GSNKLQTT
+888 
-896 TNKNGKVTFDS
+896 FDS

-916 TYTIKEVKGENSTVA
+916 TYTIKEVKGEDSTIA

-937 EITVKV
+937 EVTVKV
-943 TRDGNNLKTEVVYPE
+943 TRDGDNLKTEVVYPE

-988 GEFKFVIKDDQ
+988 GEFKFILKDDK

-1009 QNGKITFPSIKFEK
+1009 QNGKVTFPSIKFEK

-1032 EVKGENNTI
+1032 EVKGDNSTI
-1041 NYDKSEKHIT
+1041 NYDSSEKHVT

-1062 AEVVYQDGKTFN
+1062 AEVIYPDGKTFN

-1149 ITYDESEKQVTVKVT
+1149 ITYDESEKHVTVKVT

-1197 EKQLAGRNLADG
+1197 EKQLTGRNLADG
-1209 EFSFDLY
+1209 EFNFDLY

-1229 GKVTFDSISYKE
+1229 GKVTFESISYKE

-1356 TYKVIENK
+1356 TYKVVENK

-1373 EVARTVTID
+1373 ETARTVTID

>member
-180 WNTKKLADG
+180 WGTQKLADG
-189 GITRDYEV
+189 GITREYEV

-210 VLDKLNTDGMSYVKD
+210 VLDKLSTDGMSYVKD
-225 SFVVKKGTWAVNSNL
+225 SFVIKKGTWAVSSNH
-240 KLELKNA
+240 KLGLNNA

-252 PVNFDASQKSFQVNL
+252 PVNFGADQKSFQVNL

-278 YYKVKIDKTPKNG
+278 YYKVKIAKTPKNG

-391 LNKEAI
+391 LNKEVIA
-397 VVKTTDFNTSKVALK
+397 VKTTDFNTSKVALK

-503 TVKVTKDGDKLKSE
+503 TVKVTKEGDKLKSE

-595 VKGNDST
+595 VKG
-602 ITYDSSEKQGT
+602 
-613 VKVTKDGDN
+613 
-622 LKAEVVYPESKTFS
+622 
-636 NTFTPKET
+636 
-644 NATIELDK
+644 
-652 QLTGRDLVDGEFSF
+652 
-666 ELYEG
+666 
-671 SNKLQTTTNKNGKIS
+671 
-686 FDSISYKE
+686 
-694 VGEHTYTVKEVKGDN
+694 DN
-709 NTITYDET
+709 NTITYD
-717 EKQVTVKVTK
+717 
-727 DGNELKSEVVY
+727 L
-738 PESKIFNNTFTPKE
+738 
-752 TSATIEL
+752 
-759 DKALS
+759 
-764 GRDLVDGEFSFEL
+764 
-777 YEGSNKLQTTTNKNG
+777 
-792 KISFDSISYKEV
+792 
-804 GEHTYTIKE
+804 
-813 VKGDNNTIT
+813 
-822 YDESEKQVTV
+822 SEKQVTV

-840 LKSEVVYPESKTFNN
+840 
-855 TFTPKETSATI
+855 
-866 ELDKNLDGRDLV
+866 
-878 DGEFSFELYE
+878 
-888 GSNKLQTT
+888 
-896 TNKNGKVTFDS
+896 
-907 ISYKEVGEH
+907 
-916 TYTIKEVKGENSTVA
+916 
-931 YDSTAK
+931 
-937 EITVKV
+937 
-943 TRDGNNLKTEVVYPE
+943 LKTEVVYPE

-988 GEFKFVIKDDQ
+988 GEFKFILKDDQ

-1023 EGTYNYTVK
+1023 EGTYNYSVK

-1041 NYDKSEKHIT
+1041 NYDKSEKHVT

-1062 AEVVYQDGKTFN
+1062 AEVVYPDGKTFN

-1131 EVGEHTYTI
+1131 EVGEHTYTV
-1140 KEVKGDNST
+1140 KEVEGNNST
-1149 ITYDESEKQVTVKVT
+1149 ITYDKSEKQVTVKVT

-1223 TTTNKN
+1223 TVTNKN

-1241 VGEHTY
+1241 VGEYTY

-1264 EKHVTVKVTRD
+1264 EKQVTVKVTRD

-1306 KKNLSGRDLKDG
+1306 KKNLSGRDLKNG

-1356 TYKVIENK
+1356 TYKVVENK

-1373 EVARTVTID
+1373 ETARTVTID

>member
-159 IGNVDFVVDPGKS
+159 VGNVNFVVDPGKS

-225 SFVVKKGTWAVNSNL
+225 SFVVKKGTWAVSSNL

-397 VVKTTDFNTSKVALK
+397 VVKTTDFNTSKIALK

-441 VDGEFSFE
+441 VDGEFNFE

-595 VKGNDST
+595 VKG
-602 ITYDSSEKQGT
+602 
-613 VKVTKDGDN
+613 
-622 LKAEVVYPESKTFS
+622 
-636 NTFTPKET
+636 
-644 NATIELDK
+644 
-652 QLTGRDLVDGEFSF
+652 
-666 ELYEG
+666 
-671 SNKLQTTTNKNGKIS
+671 
-686 FDSISYKE
+686 
-694 VGEHTYTVKEVKGDN
+694 
-709 NTITYDET
+709 
-717 EKQVTVKVTK
+717 
-727 DGNELKSEVVY
+727 
-738 PESKIFNNTFTPKE
+738 
-752 TSATIEL
+752 
-759 DKALS
+759 
-764 GRDLVDGEFSFEL
+764 
-777 YEGSNKLQTTTNKNG
+777 
-792 KISFDSISYKEV
+792 
-804 GEHTYTIKE
+804 
-813 VKGDNNTIT
+813 DNNTIT

-840 LKSEVVYPESKTFNN
+840 LKSEVIYPESKTFNN

-866 ELDKNLDGRDLV
+866 ELDKALSGRDLV

-916 TYTIKEVKGENSTVA
+916 TYTIKEVKGDNSTVA

-937 EITVKV
+937 EVTVKV
-943 TRDGNNLKTEVVYPE
+943 TRDGDKLKTEVVYPE

-988 GEFKFVIKDDQ
+988 GEFKFVLKDDQ

-1023 EGTYNYTVK
+1023 EGTYNYSVK

-1041 NYDKSEKHIT
+1041 NYDKSEKHVT

-1062 AEVVYQDGKTFN
+1062 AEVVYPDGKTFN

-1197 EKQLAGRNLADG
+1197 EKQLTGRNLADG

-1223 TTTNKN
+1223 TATNKN

-1356 TYKVIENK
+1356 TYKVVENK

>member
-38 ITGQSITPTKSP
+38 ITGQSITPTKNP
-50 VDQYTDINVNMNF
+50 VDQYTDININMNF

-69 KTGGQAIISLPK
+69 KTGGQAVISLPK
-81 NLKFVSDTNFNVMSS
+81 NLKFVSDTTFNVMSS
-96 DNKIV
+96 DNKTV

-114 LTYTDYVTKKSDIK
+114 LTYTDYVTKKSDIT

-159 IGNVDFVVDPGKS
+159 VGNVNFVVDPGKS

-180 WNTKKLADG
+180 WGTKKLADG
-189 GITRDYEV
+189 GITREYEV

-267 GNVAANEGYSI
+267 GNVAANQGYSI
-278 YYKVKIDKTPKNG
+278 YYKVKIDKTPENG

-345 SFDVI
+345 SFNVI

-397 VVKTTDFNTSKVALK
+397 VVKTTDFNTSKIALK

-441 VDGEFSFE
+441 VDGEFNFE

-602 ITYDSSEKQGT
+602 ITYDSSEKQVT

-644 NATIELDK
+644 SATIELNK
-652 QLTGRDLVDGEFSF
+652 ALSGRDLVDGEFSF

-709 NTITYDET
+709 NTITYDE
-717 EKQVTVKVTK
+717 
-727 DGNELKSEVVY
+727 
-738 PESKIFNNTFTPKE
+738 
-752 TSATIEL
+752 
-759 DKALS
+759 
-764 GRDLVDGEFSFEL
+764 
-777 YEGSNKLQTTTNKNG
+777 
-792 KISFDSISYKEV
+792 
-804 GEHTYTIKE
+804 
-813 VKGDNNTIT
+813 
-822 YDESEKQVTV
+822 SEKQVTV
-832 KVTKDGNE
+832 KVTKNGNE

-866 ELDKNLDGRDLV
+866 ELDK
-878 DGEFSFELYE
+878 
-888 GSNKLQTT
+888 
-896 TNKNGKVTFDS
+896 
-907 ISYKEVGEH
+907 
-916 TYTIKEVKGENSTVA
+916 
-931 YDSTAK
+931 
-937 EITVKV
+937 
-943 TRDGNNLKTEVVYPE
+943 
-958 SKTFNNTFTPNAAN
+958 
-972 ATIELD
+972 
-978 KALSGRDLVN
+978 ALSGRDLVN
-988 GEFKFVIKDDQ
+988 GEFKFILKDDQ
-999 GNQVGSEATN
+999 GNQVGSEVTN

-1023 EGTYNYTVK
+1023 EGTYNYSVK
-1032 EVKGENNTI
+1032 EVKGDNNTI
-1041 NYDKSEKHIT
+1041 NYDKSEKHVT

-1062 AEVVYQDGKTFN
+1062 SEVVYPDGKTFN

-1120 GKVAFD
+1120 GKVVFD

-1140 KEVKGDNST
+1140 KEVEGNNST
-1149 ITYDESEKQVTVKVT
+1149 ITYDKSEKQVTVKVT

-1216 EGSNKLQ
+1216 EGTNKLQ
-1223 TTTNKN
+1223 TVTNKN
-1229 GKVTFDSISYKE
+1229 GKVAFNSISYKE

-1247 TVKEVKGTDSTI
+1247 TVKEVEGTDSTI
-1259 AYDES
+1259 AYDKS
-1264 EKHVTVKVTRD
+1264 EKQVTVKVTRD

-1306 KKNLSGRDLKDG
+1306 KKNLSGRELKDG

-1356 TYKVIENK
+1356 TYKVVENK

-1373 EVARTVTID
+1373 EAARTVTID

>member
-159 IGNVDFVVDPGKS
+159 VGNVNFVVDPGKS

-356 TVKSVTTDANGE
+356 TVKSVTTDTNGE

-397 VVKTTDFNTSKVALK
+397 VVKTTDFNTSKIALK

-441 VDGEFSFE
+441 VDGEFNFE

-581 SYKEVGEHTYTVKE
+581 SYKEVGEHTYT
-595 VKGNDST
+595 
-602 ITYDSSEKQGT
+602 
-613 VKVTKDGDN
+613 
-622 LKAEVVYPESKTFS
+622 
-636 NTFTPKET
+636 
-644 NATIELDK
+644 
-652 QLTGRDLVDGEFSF
+652 
-666 ELYEG
+666 
-671 SNKLQTTTNKNGKIS
+671 
-686 FDSISYKE
+686 
-694 VGEHTYTVKEVKGDN
+694 
-709 NTITYDET
+709 
-717 EKQVTVKVTK
+717 
-727 DGNELKSEVVY
+727 
-738 PESKIFNNTFTPKE
+738 
-752 TSATIEL
+752 
-759 DKALS
+759 
-764 GRDLVDGEFSFEL
+764 
-777 YEGSNKLQTTTNKNG
+777 
-792 KISFDSISYKEV
+792 
-804 GEHTYTIKE
+804 IKE

-840 LKSEVVYPESKTFNN
+840 LKSEVVYPESKTFSN

-866 ELDKNLDGRDLV
+866 ELDKQLTGRDLV

-916 TYTIKEVKGENSTVA
+916 TYTIKEVKGDNSTVA

-937 EITVKV
+937 EVTVKV
-943 TRDGNNLKTEVVYPE
+943 TRDGDKLKTEVVYPE

-988 GEFKFVIKDDQ
+988 GEFKFVLKDDQ

-1023 EGTYNYTVK
+1023 EGTYNYSVK
-1032 EVKGENNTI
+1032 EVKGENSTI
-1041 NYDKSEKHIT
+1041 NYDKSEKHVT

-1062 AEVVYQDGKTFN
+1062 AEVVYPDGKTFN

-1197 EKQLAGRNLADG
+1197 EKQLTGRNLADG

-1356 TYKVIENK
+1356 TYKVVENK

>member
-20 SSARL
+20 SSAKL

-50 VDQYTDINVNMNF
+50 VDQYTDISVNMNF
-63 SVPSTA
+63 TVPNTA

-101 AKAVLNAASKTIT
+101 AKAVLNAATKTIT

-128 GSLFFNVRVSPDT
+128 GSLFFNVRVSPGT

-148 INISVNNKNIP
+148 INISVNNKDIP
-159 IGNVDFVVDPGKS
+159 VGKVDFVVDPGKS

-180 WNTKKLADG
+180 WGTKKLADG
-189 GITRDYEV
+189 GITREYEV

-205 LTNAI
+205 LTNAV
-210 VLDKLNTDGMSYVKD
+210 VLDTLNTEGMSYVKD

-247 TVVSV
+247 AVVSI
-252 PVNFDASQKSFQVNL
+252 PVNFGAGEKSFQVNL

-278 YYKVKIDKTPKNG
+278 YYKVKVAKTPKNG
-291 QQFLNNV
+291 DQFLNNV

-318 GGEAEGYNYSVKI
+318 GGEAEGSNYSIKV
-331 KKVDSETNAALAGA
+331 KKVDGETNAALAGA
-345 SFDVI
+345 KFDVI

-356 TVKSVTTDANGE
+356 TVKSVTTDANGD

-381 VETKAPEGYQ
+381 VETQAPEGYQ

-397 VVKTTDFNTSKVALK
+397 VVKPEDFNSSKVALK
-412 TISNKKIPKEPTPTN
+412 TISNKKVPKEPTPTK
-427 ATIELD
+427 ATIEFD
-433 KQLSGRDL
+433 KQLDGRDL

-449 LYEGSNKIQTVSNK
+449 LYEGTNKLQTVSNK
-463 NGKITFDAIS
+463 NGKVTFDAIS

-488 GDNST
+488 GDDST

-523 NTFNNK
+523 NSFNNK

-576 SFDSI
+576 TFDSI

-602 ITYDSSEKQGT
+602 ITYDSSEKQVT
-613 VKVTKDGDN
+613 VKVTKDGSD
-622 LKAEVVYPESKTFS
+622 LKAEVVYPESKTFNNS
-636 NTFTPKET
+636 FAPKET

-652 QLTGRDLVDGEFSF
+652 
-666 ELYEG
+666 
-671 SNKLQTTTNKNGKIS
+671 N
-686 FDSISYKE
+686 
-694 VGEHTYTVKEVKGDN
+694 
-709 NTITYDET
+709 
-717 EKQVTVKVTK
+717 
-727 DGNELKSEVVY
+727 
-738 PESKIFNNTFTPKE
+738 
-752 TSATIEL
+752 
-759 DKALS
+759 LS

-777 YEGSNKLQTTTNKNG
+777 YEGANKLQTTTNKNG
-792 KISFDSISYKEV
+792 KITFDSISYKEV

-813 VKGDNNTIT
+813 VKGSDSSIS
-822 YDESEKQVTV
+822 YDESEKQITV
-832 KVTKDGNE
+832 KVTKDGNDLKAEVVYPESKAFNNSFTPNAANATIE
-840 LKSEVVYPESKTFNN
+840 LDKQLDGRDLVDGEFSFELYEGANKLQTVTNKNGKITFDSISYKEEGEHTYTVKEVSGDNSTIAYDTSAKEVTVKVTRDGNNLKAEVVYPESKTFNN
-855 TFTPKETSATI
+855 SFTPNAANATI
-866 ELDKNLDGRDLV
+866 ELDKQLDGRDLVNGEFKFILKDDKGTQVGSEVSNQNGKVTFPSIKFEKEGTYKYTVKEVKGDNSTITYDESEKEVTINVTKDGNNLNAEVVYPESKSFNNKFTPNETKATIELDKKLDGRDLV

-896 TNKNGKVTFDS
+896 TNKNGKV
-907 ISYKEVGEH
+907 
-916 TYTIKEVKGENSTVA
+916 
-931 YDSTAK
+931 
-937 EITVKV
+937 
-943 TRDGNNLKTEVVYPE
+943 
-958 SKTFNNTFTPNAAN
+958 
-972 ATIELD
+972 
-978 KALSGRDLVN
+978 
-988 GEFKFVIKDDQ
+988 
-999 GNQVGSEATN
+999 
-1009 QNGKITFPSIKFEK
+1009 
-1023 EGTYNYTVK
+1023 
-1032 EVKGENNTI
+1032 
-1041 NYDKSEKHIT
+1041 
-1051 INVTKDGNNLK
+1051 
-1062 AEVVYQDGKTFN
+1062 
-1074 NTFTPNATN
+1074 
-1083 ASIELDKKLD
+1083 
-1093 GRDLVD
+1093 
-1099 GEFSF
+1099 
-1104 DLYEGSN
+1104 
-1111 KLQTVTNKN
+1111 
-1120 GKVAFD
+1120 AFD

-1131 EVGEHTYTI
+1131 EEGEHTYTV
-1140 KEVKGDNST
+1140 KEVKGDNAT

-1183 NKFTPNEAK
+1183 NKFIPNEAK

-1197 EKQLAGRNLADG
+1197 EKQLTGRNLADG

-1241 VGEHTY
+1241 EGEHTY
-1247 TVKEVKGTDSTI
+1247 TVKEVKGDDSTI

-1264 EKHVTVKVTRD
+1264 EKQVTVKVTRD

-1280 TEVVYPESKVF
+1280 TEVVYPESKTF
-1291 HNLFT
+1291 QNLFT

-1306 KKNLSGRDLKDG
+1306 KKNLTGRELKDG
-1318 EFTFTLFDSE
+1318 EFTFTLIDSE
-1328 GKAVKT
+1328 GKSVKT
-1334 VSNDANGNILFNG
+1334 VSNNANGNISFKG

-1356 TYKVIENK
+1356 TYKVVENK

-1373 EVARTVTID
+1373 EVARTVTIN

-1397 LPENKVFNN
+1397 LPENKEFNN

-1421 GIGALSSSI
+1421 GIGAISSTI

-1447 KMN
+1447 KN

>member
-503 TVKVTKDGDKLKSE
+503 TIKVTKDGDKLKSE

-570 NKNGKI
+570 NKNGK
-576 SFDSI
+576 
-581 SYKEVGEHTYTVKE
+581 
-595 VKGNDST
+595 
-602 ITYDSSEKQGT
+602 
-613 VKVTKDGDN
+613 VT
-622 LKAEVVYPESKTFS
+622 
-636 NTFTPKET
+636 
-644 NATIELDK
+644 
-652 QLTGRDLVDGEFSF
+652 
-666 ELYEG
+666 
-671 SNKLQTTTNKNGKIS
+671 

-709 NTITYDET
+709 
-717 EKQVTVKVTK
+717 
-727 DGNELKSEVVY
+727 
-738 PESKIFNNTFTPKE
+738 
-752 TSATIEL
+752 
-759 DKALS
+759 
-764 GRDLVDGEFSFEL
+764 
-777 YEGSNKLQTTTNKNG
+777 
-792 KISFDSISYKEV
+792 
-804 GEHTYTIKE
+804 
-813 VKGDNNTIT
+813 
-822 YDESEKQVTV
+822 
-832 KVTKDGNE
+832 
-840 LKSEVVYPESKTFNN
+840 
-855 TFTPKETSATI
+855 
-866 ELDKNLDGRDLV
+866 
-878 DGEFSFELYE
+878 
-888 GSNKLQTT
+888 
-896 TNKNGKVTFDS
+896 
-907 ISYKEVGEH
+907 
-916 TYTIKEVKGENSTVA
+916 STVA
-931 YDSTAK
+931 YDSAAK
-937 EITVKV
+937 EVTVKV
-943 TRDGNNLKTEVVYPE
+943 TRDGDNLKTEVVYPE
-958 SKTFNNTFTPNAAN
+958 NKTFNNTFTPNAAN

-988 GEFKFVIKDDQ
+988 GEFKFVLKDDQ

-1041 NYDKSEKHIT
+1041 KYDESEKHVT
-1051 INVTKDGNNLK
+1051 INVTKDENNLK
-1062 AEVVYQDGKTFN
+1062 AEVVYPDGKTFN

-1164 RDGDNLK
+1164 RDDDNLK

-1183 NKFTPNEAK
+1183 NKFTPNAAN

-1197 EKQLAGRNLADG
+1197 EKQLTGRNLADG

-1241 VGEHTY
+1241 AGEHTY

-1356 TYKVIENK
+1356 TYKVVENK

>member
-1 MKKYIKLFLAMT
+1 MKKYFKLFLAMT

-38 ITGQSITPTKSP
+38 ITGQSITPTKNP

-69 KTGGQAIISLPK
+69 KTGGQAVISLPK

-114 LTYTDYVTKKSDIK
+114 LTYTDYVTKKSDIT

-159 IGNVDFVVDPGKS
+159 VGNVNFVVDPGKS

-180 WNTKKLADG
+180 WNTQKLTDG

-210 VLDKLNTDGMSYVKD
+210 VLDKLSTDGMSYVKD

-247 TVVSV
+247 TRVNV

-278 YYKVKIDKTPKNG
+278 YYKVKIAKTPENG

-345 SFDVI
+345 SFNVI

-397 VVKTTDFNTSKVALK
+397 VVKTTDFNTSKIALK

-441 VDGEFSFE
+441 VDGEFNFE

-595 VKGNDST
+595 VKG
-602 ITYDSSEKQGT
+602 
-613 VKVTKDGDN
+613 
-622 LKAEVVYPESKTFS
+622 
-636 NTFTPKET
+636 
-644 NATIELDK
+644 
-652 QLTGRDLVDGEFSF
+652 
-666 ELYEG
+666 
-671 SNKLQTTTNKNGKIS
+671 
-686 FDSISYKE
+686 
-694 VGEHTYTVKEVKGDN
+694 
-709 NTITYDET
+709 
-717 EKQVTVKVTK
+717 
-727 DGNELKSEVVY
+727 
-738 PESKIFNNTFTPKE
+738 
-752 TSATIEL
+752 
-759 DKALS
+759 
-764 GRDLVDGEFSFEL
+764 
-777 YEGSNKLQTTTNKNG
+777 
-792 KISFDSISYKEV
+792 
-804 GEHTYTIKE
+804 
-813 VKGDNNTIT
+813 DNNTIT

-866 ELDKNLDGRDLV
+866 ELDKALSGRDLV

-916 TYTIKEVKGENSTVA
+916 TYTVKEVKGDNSTVA

-937 EITVKV
+937 EVTVKV
-943 TRDGNNLKTEVVYPE
+943 TRDGDNLKTEVVYPE

-978 KALSGRDLVN
+978 KQLSGRDLVN
-988 GEFKFVIKDDQ
+988 GEFKFVLKDDQ

-1041 NYDKSEKHIT
+1041 KYDESEKHVT

-1062 AEVVYQDGKTFN
+1062 AEVVYPDGKTFN

-1131 EVGEHTYTI
+1131 EVGEHTYTV
-1140 KEVKGDNST
+1140 KEVEGNNST
-1149 ITYDESEKQVTVKVT
+1149 ITYDKSEKQVTVKVT

-1209 EFSFDLY
+1209 EFNFDLY

-1223 TTTNKN
+1223 TVTNKN

-1280 TEVVYPESKVF
+1280 TEVVYPESKAF

-1356 TYKVIENK
+1356 TYKVVENK

>member
-38 ITGQSITPTKSP
+38 ITGQSITPTKNP

-69 KTGGQAIISLPK
+69 KTGGQAVISLPK

-114 LTYTDYVTKKSDIK
+114 LTYTDYVTKKSDIT

-159 IGNVDFVVDPGKS
+159 VGNVNFVVDPGKS

-180 WNTKKLADG
+180 WNTQKLADG

-210 VLDKLNTDGMSYVKD
+210 VLDKLSTDGMSYVKD

-247 TVVSV
+247 TKVSV

-278 YYKVKIDKTPKNG
+278 YYKVKIDKTPENG

-345 SFDVI
+345 SFNVI

-397 VVKTTDFNTSKVALK
+397 VVKTTDFNTSKIALK

-441 VDGEFSFE
+441 VDGEFNFE

-463 NGKITFDAIS
+463 NGKIIFDAIS

-602 ITYDSSEKQGT
+602 ITYDSSEKQVT

-622 LKAEVVYPESKTFS
+622 LKAEVVYPESKT
-636 NTFTPKET
+636 
-644 NATIELDK
+644 
-652 QLTGRDLVDGEFSF
+652 
-666 ELYEG
+666 
-671 SNKLQTTTNKNGKIS
+671 
-686 FDSISYKE
+686 
-694 VGEHTYTVKEVKGDN
+694 
-709 NTITYDET
+709 
-717 EKQVTVKVTK
+717 
-727 DGNELKSEVVY
+727 
-738 PESKIFNNTFTPKE
+738 FNNTFTPKE

-792 KISFDSISYKEV
+792 K
-804 GEHTYTIKE
+804 
-813 VKGDNNTIT
+813 
-822 YDESEKQVTV
+822 
-832 KVTKDGNE
+832 
-840 LKSEVVYPESKTFNN
+840 
-855 TFTPKETSATI
+855 
-866 ELDKNLDGRDLV
+866 
-878 DGEFSFELYE
+878 
-888 GSNKLQTT
+888 
-896 TNKNGKVTFDS
+896 VTFDS

-916 TYTIKEVKGENSTVA
+916 TYTVKEVKGDNSTVA

-937 EITVKV
+937 EVTVKV
-943 TRDGNNLKTEVVYPE
+943 TRDGDNLKTEVVYPE

-988 GEFKFVIKDDQ
+988 GEFKFVLKDDQ

-1041 NYDKSEKHIT
+1041 KYDESEKHVT
-1051 INVTKDGNNLK
+1051 INVTKDENNLK
-1062 AEVVYQDGKTFN
+1062 AEVVYPDGKTFN
-1074 NTFTPNATN
+1074 NTFTPKETS

-1140 KEVKGDNST
+1140 KEVKGNNST

-1164 RDGDNLK
+1164 RDDNNLK
-1171 TEVVYPESKTFN
+1171 TEVVFPESKTFN

-1280 TEVVYPESKVF
+1280 TEVIYPESKAF

-1306 KKNLSGRDLKDG
+1306 KKNLNGRDLKNG

-1356 TYKVIENK
+1356 TYKVVENK

>member
-38 ITGQSITPTKSP
+38 ITGQSITPTKNP

-69 KTGGQAIISLPK
+69 KTGGQAVISLPK

-114 LTYTDYVTKKSDIK
+114 LTYTDYVTKKSDIT

-159 IGNVDFVVDPGKS
+159 VGNVNFVVDPGKS

-180 WNTKKLADG
+180 WNTQKLTDG

-210 VLDKLNTDGMSYVKD
+210 VLDKLSTDGMSYVKD

-247 TVVSV
+247 TRVNV

-278 YYKVKIDKTPKNG
+278 YYKVKIAKTPENG

-345 SFDVI
+345 SFNVI

-397 VVKTTDFNTSKVALK
+397 VVKTTDFNTSKIALK

-602 ITYDSSEKQGT
+602 ITYDSSEKQVT

-622 LKAEVVYPESKTFS
+622 LKA
-636 NTFTPKET
+636 
-644 NATIELDK
+644 
-652 QLTGRDLVDGEFSF
+652 
-666 ELYEG
+666 
-671 SNKLQTTTNKNGKIS
+671 
-686 FDSISYKE
+686 
-694 VGEHTYTVKEVKGDN
+694 
-709 NTITYDET
+709 
-717 EKQVTVKVTK
+717 
-727 DGNELKSEVVY
+727 
-738 PESKIFNNTFTPKE
+738 
-752 TSATIEL
+752 
-759 DKALS
+759 
-764 GRDLVDGEFSFEL
+764 
-777 YEGSNKLQTTTNKNG
+777 
-792 KISFDSISYKEV
+792 
-804 GEHTYTIKE
+804 
-813 VKGDNNTIT
+813 
-822 YDESEKQVTV
+822 
-832 KVTKDGNE
+832 
-840 LKSEVVYPESKTFNN
+840 EVVYPESKTFNN

-866 ELDKNLDGRDLV
+866 ELDKALSGRDLV
-878 DGEFSFELYE
+878 NGEFSFELYE

-896 TNKNGKVTFDS
+896 TNNNGKVTFDS

-916 TYTIKEVKGENSTVA
+916 TYTVKEVKGDNSTIA
-931 YDSTAK
+931 YDSAAK
-937 EITVKV
+937 EVTVKV
-943 TRDGNNLKTEVVYPE
+943 TRDGDNLKTEVVYPE

-988 GEFKFVIKDDQ
+988 GEFKFVLKDDQ

-1041 NYDKSEKHIT
+1041 KYDESEKHVT

-1062 AEVVYQDGKTFN
+1062 AEVVYPDGKTFN
-1074 NTFTPNATN
+1074 NTFTPNAAN

-1140 KEVKGDNST
+1140 KEVEGNNST
-1149 ITYDESEKQVTVKVT
+1149 ITYDKSEKQVTVKVT

-1197 EKQLAGRNLADG
+1197 EKQLTGRTLANG

-1223 TTTNKN
+1223 TVTNKN

-1247 TVKEVKGTDSTI
+1247 TVKEVEGTDSTI
-1259 AYDES
+1259 AYDKS
-1264 EKHVTVKVTRD
+1264 EKQVTVKVTRD

-1280 TEVVYPESKVF
+1280 TEVVYPESKAF

-1356 TYKVIENK
+1356 TYKVVENK

>member
-38 ITGQSITPTKSP
+38 ITGQSITPTKNP
-50 VDQYTDINVNMNF
+50 VDQYTDININMNF

-69 KTGGQAIISLPK
+69 KTGGQAVISLPK
-81 NLKFVSDTNFNVMSS
+81 NLKFVSDTTFNVMSS
-96 DNKIV
+96 DNKTV

-114 LTYTDYVTKKSDIK
+114 LTYTDYVTKKSDIT

-159 IGNVDFVVDPGKS
+159 VGNVNFVVDPGKS

-180 WNTKKLADG
+180 WGTKKLADG
-189 GITRDYEV
+189 GITREYEV

-267 GNVAANEGYSI
+267 GNVAANQGYSI
-278 YYKVKIDKTPKNG
+278 YYKVKIDKTPENG

-345 SFDVI
+345 SFNVI

-397 VVKTTDFNTSKVALK
+397 VVKTTDFNTSKIALK

-441 VDGEFSFE
+441 VDGEFNFE

-493 IAYDSSSKQV
+493 IVYDSSSKQV

-570 NKNGKI
+570 NKNGKVT
-576 SFDSI
+576 FDSI
-581 SYKEVGEHTYTVKE
+581 SY
-595 VKGNDST
+595 N
-602 ITYDSSEKQGT
+602 
-613 VKVTKDGDN
+613 
-622 LKAEVVYPESKTFS
+622 
-636 NTFTPKET
+636 
-644 NATIELDK
+644 
-652 QLTGRDLVDGEFSF
+652 
-666 ELYEG
+666 
-671 SNKLQTTTNKNGKIS
+671 
-686 FDSISYKE
+686 
-694 VGEHTYTVKEVKGDN
+694 
-709 NTITYDET
+709 
-717 EKQVTVKVTK
+717 
-727 DGNELKSEVVY
+727 
-738 PESKIFNNTFTPKE
+738 
-752 TSATIEL
+752 
-759 DKALS
+759 
-764 GRDLVDGEFSFEL
+764 
-777 YEGSNKLQTTTNKNG
+777 
-792 KISFDSISYKEV
+792 EV

-813 VKGDNNTIT
+813 VKGDN
-822 YDESEKQVTV
+822 
-832 KVTKDGNE
+832 
-840 LKSEVVYPESKTFNN
+840 
-855 TFTPKETSATI
+855 
-866 ELDKNLDGRDLV
+866 
-878 DGEFSFELYE
+878 
-888 GSNKLQTT
+888 
-896 TNKNGKVTFDS
+896 
-907 ISYKEVGEH
+907 
-916 TYTIKEVKGENSTVA
+916 STVA

-937 EITVKV
+937 EVTVKV
-943 TRDGNNLKTEVVYPE
+943 TRDGDNLKTEVVYPE

-988 GEFKFVIKDDQ
+988 GEFKFVLKDDQ
-999 GNQVGSEATN
+999 GNQVGSEVTN

-1023 EGTYNYTVK
+1023 EGTYNYSVK
-1032 EVKGENNTI
+1032 EVKGDNNTI
-1041 NYDKSEKHIT
+1041 NYDKSEKHVT

-1062 AEVVYQDGKTFN
+1062 SEVVYPDGKTFN

-1120 GKVAFD
+1120 GKVVFD

-1140 KEVKGDNST
+1140 KEVEGNNST
-1149 ITYDESEKQVTVKVT
+1149 ITYDKSEKQVTVKVT

-1216 EGSNKLQ
+1216 EGTNKLQ
-1223 TTTNKN
+1223 TVTNKN
-1229 GKVTFDSISYKE
+1229 GKVAFNSISYKE

-1247 TVKEVKGTDSTI
+1247 TVKEVEGTDSTI
-1259 AYDES
+1259 AYDKS
-1264 EKHVTVKVTRD
+1264 EKQVTVKVTRD

-1306 KKNLSGRDLKDG
+1306 KKNLSGRELKDG

-1356 TYKVIENK
+1356 TYKVVENK

-1373 EVARTVTID
+1373 EAARTVTID

>member
-38 ITGQSITPTKSP
+38 ITGQSITPTKNP
-50 VDQYTDINVNMNF
+50 VDQYTDININMNF

-69 KTGGQAIISLPK
+69 KTGGQAVISLPK
-81 NLKFVSDTNFNVMSS
+81 NLKFVSDTTFNVMSS
-96 DNKIV
+96 DNKTV

-114 LTYTDYVTKKSDIK
+114 LTYTDYVTKKSDIT

-159 IGNVDFVVDPGKS
+159 VGNVNFVVDPGKS

-180 WNTKKLADG
+180 WGTKKLADG
-189 GITRDYEV
+189 GITREYEV

-267 GNVAANEGYSI
+267 GNVAANQGYSI
-278 YYKVKIDKTPKNG
+278 YYKVKIDKTPENG

-345 SFDVI
+345 SFNVI

-397 VVKTTDFNTSKVALK
+397 VVKTTDFNTSKIALK

-441 VDGEFSFE
+441 VDGEFNFE

-595 VKGNDST
+595 VKG
-602 ITYDSSEKQGT
+602 
-613 VKVTKDGDN
+613 
-622 LKAEVVYPESKTFS
+622 
-636 NTFTPKET
+636 
-644 NATIELDK
+644 
-652 QLTGRDLVDGEFSF
+652 
-666 ELYEG
+666 
-671 SNKLQTTTNKNGKIS
+671 
-686 FDSISYKE
+686 
-694 VGEHTYTVKEVKGDN
+694 DN
-709 NTITYDET
+709 NTITYDES

-727 DGNELKSEVVY
+727 NGNELKSEVVY
-738 PESKIFNNTFTPKE
+738 PESKTFNNTFTPKE

-792 KISFDSISYKEV
+792 KVTFDSISYNEV

-813 VKGDNNTIT
+813 VKGDN
-822 YDESEKQVTV
+822 
-832 KVTKDGNE
+832 
-840 LKSEVVYPESKTFNN
+840 
-855 TFTPKETSATI
+855 
-866 ELDKNLDGRDLV
+866 
-878 DGEFSFELYE
+878 
-888 GSNKLQTT
+888 
-896 TNKNGKVTFDS
+896 
-907 ISYKEVGEH
+907 
-916 TYTIKEVKGENSTVA
+916 STVA

-937 EITVKV
+937 EVTVKV
-943 TRDGNNLKTEVVYPE
+943 TRDGDNLKTEVVYPE

-988 GEFKFVIKDDQ
+988 GEFKFVLKDDQ
-999 GNQVGSEATN
+999 GNQVGSEVTN

-1023 EGTYNYTVK
+1023 EGTYNYSVK
-1032 EVKGENNTI
+1032 EVKGDNNTI
-1041 NYDKSEKHIT
+1041 NYDKSEKHVT

-1062 AEVVYQDGKTFN
+1062 SEVVYPDGKTFN

-1120 GKVAFD
+1120 GKVVFD

-1140 KEVKGDNST
+1140 KEVEGNNST
-1149 ITYDESEKQVTVKVT
+1149 ITYDKSEKQVTVKVT

-1216 EGSNKLQ
+1216 EGTNKLQ
-1223 TTTNKN
+1223 TVTNKN
-1229 GKVTFDSISYKE
+1229 GKVAFNSISYKE

-1247 TVKEVKGTDSTI
+1247 TVKEVEGTDSTI
-1259 AYDES
+1259 AYDKS
-1264 EKHVTVKVTRD
+1264 EKQVTVKVTRD

-1306 KKNLSGRDLKDG
+1306 KKNLSGRELKDG

-1356 TYKVIENK
+1356 TYKVVENK

-1373 EVARTVTID
+1373 EAARTVTID

>member
-38 ITGQSITPTKSP
+38 ITGQSITPTKNP

-69 KTGGQAIISLPK
+69 KTGGQAVISLPK

-114 LTYTDYVTKKSDIK
+114 LTYTDYVTKKSDIT

-159 IGNVDFVVDPGKS
+159 VGNVNFVVDPGKS

-180 WNTKKLADG
+180 WNTQKLADG

-210 VLDKLNTDGMSYVKD
+210 VLDKLSTDGMSYVKD

-247 TVVSV
+247 TRVNV

-278 YYKVKIDKTPKNG
+278 YYKVKIAKTPENG

-345 SFDVI
+345 SFNVI

-397 VVKTTDFNTSKVALK
+397 VVKTTDFNTSKIALK

-441 VDGEFSFE
+441 VDGEFNFE

-595 VKGNDST
+595 VKG
-602 ITYDSSEKQGT
+602 
-613 VKVTKDGDN
+613 
-622 LKAEVVYPESKTFS
+622 
-636 NTFTPKET
+636 
-644 NATIELDK
+644 
-652 QLTGRDLVDGEFSF
+652 
-666 ELYEG
+666 
-671 SNKLQTTTNKNGKIS
+671 
-686 FDSISYKE
+686 
-694 VGEHTYTVKEVKGDN
+694 
-709 NTITYDET
+709 
-717 EKQVTVKVTK
+717 
-727 DGNELKSEVVY
+727 
-738 PESKIFNNTFTPKE
+738 
-752 TSATIEL
+752 
-759 DKALS
+759 
-764 GRDLVDGEFSFEL
+764 
-777 YEGSNKLQTTTNKNG
+777 
-792 KISFDSISYKEV
+792 
-804 GEHTYTIKE
+804 
-813 VKGDNNTIT
+813 DNNTIT

-866 ELDKNLDGRDLV
+866 ELDKALSGRDLV
-878 DGEFSFELYE
+878 NGEFSFELYE

-896 TNKNGKVTFDS
+896 TNNNGKVTFDS

-916 TYTIKEVKGENSTVA
+916 TYTVKEVKGDNSTVA

-937 EITVKV
+937 EVTVKV
-943 TRDGNNLKTEVVYPE
+943 TRDGDNLKTEVVYPE

-988 GEFKFVIKDDQ
+988 GEFKFVLKDDQ

-1041 NYDKSEKHIT
+1041 KYDESEKHVT

-1062 AEVVYQDGKTFN
+1062 AEVVYPDGKTFN
-1074 NTFTPNATN
+1074 NTFTPKETS

-1131 EVGEHTYTI
+1131 EVGEHTYTV
-1140 KEVKGDNST
+1140 KEVEGTDST
-1149 ITYDESEKQVTVKVT
+1149 IAYDKSEKQVTVKVT

-1171 TEVVYPESKTFN
+1171 TEVVYPESK
-1183 NKFTPNEAK
+1183 A
-1192 ATIEL
+1192 
-1197 EKQLAGRNLADG
+1197 
-1209 EFSFDLY
+1209 
-1216 EGSNKLQ
+1216 
-1223 TTTNKN
+1223 
-1229 GKVTFDSISYKE
+1229 
-1241 VGEHTY
+1241 
-1247 TVKEVKGTDSTI
+1247 
-1259 AYDES
+1259 
-1264 EKHVTVKVTRD
+1264 
-1275 GDNLK
+1275 
-1280 TEVVYPESKVF
+1280 F

-1306 KKNLSGRDLKDG
+1306 KKNLNGRDLKNG

-1356 TYKVIENK
+1356 TYKVVENK

>member
-1 MKKYIKLFLAMT
+1 MKKYFKLFLAMT

-38 ITGQSITPTKSP
+38 ITGQSITPTKNP

-69 KTGGQAIISLPK
+69 KTGGQAVISLPK

-114 LTYTDYVTKKSDIK
+114 LTYTDYVTKKSDIT

-159 IGNVDFVVDPGKS
+159 VGNVNFVVDPGKS

-180 WNTKKLADG
+180 WNTQKLAEG

-210 VLDKLNTDGMSYVKD
+210 VLDKLSTDGMSYVKD

-247 TVVSV
+247 TKVNV

-278 YYKVKIDKTPKNG
+278 YYKVKIAKTPENG

-345 SFDVI
+345 SFNVI

-397 VVKTTDFNTSKVALK
+397 VVKTTDFNTSKIALK

-602 ITYDSSEKQGT
+602 ITYDSSEKQVT

-622 LKAEVVYPESKTFS
+622 LKA
-636 NTFTPKET
+636 
-644 NATIELDK
+644 
-652 QLTGRDLVDGEFSF
+652 
-666 ELYEG
+666 
-671 SNKLQTTTNKNGKIS
+671 
-686 FDSISYKE
+686 
-694 VGEHTYTVKEVKGDN
+694 
-709 NTITYDET
+709 
-717 EKQVTVKVTK
+717 
-727 DGNELKSEVVY
+727 
-738 PESKIFNNTFTPKE
+738 
-752 TSATIEL
+752 
-759 DKALS
+759 
-764 GRDLVDGEFSFEL
+764 
-777 YEGSNKLQTTTNKNG
+777 
-792 KISFDSISYKEV
+792 
-804 GEHTYTIKE
+804 
-813 VKGDNNTIT
+813 
-822 YDESEKQVTV
+822 
-832 KVTKDGNE
+832 
-840 LKSEVVYPESKTFNN
+840 EVVYPESKTFNN

-866 ELDKNLDGRDLV
+866 ELDKALSGRDLV
-878 DGEFSFELYE
+878 NGEFSFELYE

-896 TNKNGKVTFDS
+896 TNNNGKVTFDS

-916 TYTIKEVKGENSTVA
+916 TYTVKEVKGDNSTVA

-937 EITVKV
+937 EVTVKV
-943 TRDGNNLKTEVVYPE
+943 TRDGDNLKTEVVYPE

-988 GEFKFVIKDDQ
+988 GEFKFVLKDDQ

-1041 NYDKSEKHIT
+1041 KYDESEKHVT

-1062 AEVVYQDGKTFN
+1062 AEVVYPDGKTFN
-1074 NTFTPNATN
+1074 NTFTPKAAN

-1140 KEVKGDNST
+1140 KEVTGNNST

-1164 RDGDNLK
+1164 RYGDNLK
-1171 TEVVYPESKTFN
+1171 TEVVYPESK
-1183 NKFTPNEAK
+1183 A
-1192 ATIEL
+1192 
-1197 EKQLAGRNLADG
+1197 
-1209 EFSFDLY
+1209 
-1216 EGSNKLQ
+1216 
-1223 TTTNKN
+1223 
-1229 GKVTFDSISYKE
+1229 
-1241 VGEHTY
+1241 
-1247 TVKEVKGTDSTI
+1247 
-1259 AYDES
+1259 
-1264 EKHVTVKVTRD
+1264 
-1275 GDNLK
+1275 
-1280 TEVVYPESKVF
+1280 F

-1356 TYKVIENK
+1356 TYKVVENK

>member
-20 SSARL
+20 SSAKL

-38 ITGQSITPTKSP
+38 ITGQSITPTKNP

-81 NLKFVSDTNFNVMSS
+81 NLRFVSDTNFNVMSS

-114 LTYTDYVTKKSDIK
+114 LTYTDYVTKKSDIT

-159 IGNVDFVVDPGKS
+159 VGNVNFVVDPGKS

-180 WNTKKLADG
+180 WNTQKLADG

-197 RVNAENKP
+197 RVNAESKP

-210 VLDKLNTDGMSYVKD
+210 VLDKLSTDGMSYVKD
-225 SFVVKKGTWAVNSNL
+225 SFVVKKGTWAVSSNH
-240 KLELKNA
+240 KLGLNNA
-247 TVVSV
+247 TRVNV
-252 PVNFDASQKSFQVNL
+252 PINFDASQKSFQVNL

-278 YYKVKIDKTPKNG
+278 SYKVKIAKTPENG

-345 SFDVI
+345 SFNVI

-441 VDGEFSFE
+441 VDGEFNFE

-473 YKEVGEHTYTVKEVK
+473 YKEVGEHTYTVKEIK

-503 TVKVTKDGDKLKSE
+503 
-517 VVYPDG
+517 
-523 NTFNNK
+523 
-529 FTPNAANATI
+529 
-539 ELDKALSGR
+539 
-548 DLVDGEFS
+548 
-556 FELYEGSNK
+556 
-565 LQTTT
+565 
-570 NKNGKI
+570 
-576 SFDSI
+576 
-581 SYKEVGEHTYTVKE
+581 
-595 VKGNDST
+595 
-602 ITYDSSEKQGT
+602 T

-644 NATIELDK
+644 
-652 QLTGRDLVDGEFSF
+652 
-666 ELYEG
+666 
-671 SNKLQTTTNKNGKIS
+671 
-686 FDSISYKE
+686 
-694 VGEHTYTVKEVKGDN
+694 
-709 NTITYDET
+709 
-717 EKQVTVKVTK
+717 
-727 DGNELKSEVVY
+727 
-738 PESKIFNNTFTPKE
+738 
-752 TSATIEL
+752 SATIEL
-759 DKALS
+759 NKALS

-866 ELDKNLDGRDLV
+866 ELDKALSGRDLV

-907 ISYKEVGEH
+907 ISYNEVGEH
-916 TYTIKEVKGENSTVA
+916 TYTVKEVKGDNSTVA
-931 YDSTAK
+931 YDSAAK
-937 EITVKV
+937 EVTVKV
-943 TRDGNNLKTEVVYPE
+943 TRDGDNLKTEVVYPE

-988 GEFKFVIKDDQ
+988 GEFKFVLKDDQ

-1032 EVKGENNTI
+1032 EVKGKKNTI
-1041 NYDKSEKHIT
+1041 KYDESEKHVT
-1051 INVTKDGNNLK
+1051 INVTKDVNNLK
-1062 AEVVYQDGKTFN
+1062 AEVVYPDGKTFN
-1074 NTFTPNATN
+1074 NTFTPNAAN

-1140 KEVKGDNST
+1140 KEVEGNNST
-1149 ITYDESEKQVTVKVT
+1149 ITYDKSEKQVTVKVT
-1164 RDGDNLK
+1164 RDGDDLK

-1197 EKQLAGRNLADG
+1197 EKQLTGRNLADG

-1373 EVARTVTID
+1373 ETARTVTID
-1382 VKLDKERGVLTSVVE
+1382 VKLDKDRGILTSVVE

>member
-20 SSARL
+20 SSAKL

-38 ITGQSITPTKSP
+38 ITGQSITPTKNP

-159 IGNVDFVVDPGKS
+159 VGNVNFVVDPGKS

-210 VLDKLNTDGMSYVKD
+210 VLDKLSTDGMSYVKD

-523 NTFNNK
+523 NTLNNK

-602 ITYDSSEKQGT
+602 ITYDSSEKQVT

-644 NATIELDK
+644 SATIELDK
-652 QLTGRDLVDGEFSF
+652 QLT
-666 ELYEG
+666 
-671 SNKLQTTTNKNGKIS
+671 
-686 FDSISYKE
+686 
-694 VGEHTYTVKEVKGDN
+694 
-709 NTITYDET
+709 
-717 EKQVTVKVTK
+717 
-727 DGNELKSEVVY
+727 
-738 PESKIFNNTFTPKE
+738 
-752 TSATIEL
+752 
-759 DKALS
+759 
-764 GRDLVDGEFSFEL
+764 
-777 YEGSNKLQTTTNKNG
+777 
-792 KISFDSISYKEV
+792 
-804 GEHTYTIKE
+804 
-813 VKGDNNTIT
+813 
-822 YDESEKQVTV
+822 
-832 KVTKDGNE
+832 
-840 LKSEVVYPESKTFNN
+840 
-855 TFTPKETSATI
+855 
-866 ELDKNLDGRDLV
+866 GRDLV

-937 EITVKV
+937 EVTVKV

-988 GEFKFVIKDDQ
+988 GEFKFVLKDDQ

-1009 QNGKITFPSIKFEK
+1009 QNDKITFPSIKFEK

-1241 VGEHTY
+1241 EGEHTY

>member
-503 TVKVTKDGDKLKSE
+503 TVKVTKEGDKLKSE

-539 ELDKALSGR
+539 ELDKVLS
-548 DLVDGEFS
+548 
-556 FELYEGSNK
+556 
-565 LQTTT
+565 
-570 NKNGKI
+570 
-576 SFDSI
+576 
-581 SYKEVGEHTYTVKE
+581 
-595 VKGNDST
+595 
-602 ITYDSSEKQGT
+602 
-613 VKVTKDGDN
+613 
-622 LKAEVVYPESKTFS
+622 
-636 NTFTPKET
+636 
-644 NATIELDK
+644 
-652 QLTGRDLVDGEFSF
+652 GRDLVDGEFSF

-738 PESKIFNNTFTPKE
+738 PESKTFNNTFTPKE

-764 GRDLVDGEFSFEL
+764 
-777 YEGSNKLQTTTNKNG
+777 
-792 KISFDSISYKEV
+792 
-804 GEHTYTIKE
+804 
-813 VKGDNNTIT
+813 
-822 YDESEKQVTV
+822 
-832 KVTKDGNE
+832 
-840 LKSEVVYPESKTFNN
+840 
-855 TFTPKETSATI
+855 
-866 ELDKNLDGRDLV
+866 GRDLV

-937 EITVKV
+937 EVTVKV

-988 GEFKFVIKDDQ
+988 GEFKFVLKDDQ

-1041 NYDKSEKHIT
+1041 NYDKSEKHVT

-1062 AEVVYQDGKTFN
+1062 AEVVYPDGKTFN

-1280 TEVVYPESKVF
+1280 TEVVYPESKAF

-1356 TYKVIENK
+1356 TYKVVENK

-1430 AGLGI
+1430 TGLGI

>member
-38 ITGQSITPTKSP
+38 ITGQSITPTKNP
-50 VDQYTDINVNMNF
+50 VDQYTDININMNF

-69 KTGGQAIISLPK
+69 KTGGQAVISLPK

-96 DNKIV
+96 DGKVV

-114 LTYTDYVTKKSDIK
+114 LTYTDYVTKKSDIT

-159 IGNVDFVVDPGKS
+159 VGNVNFVVDPGKS

-180 WNTKKLADG
+180 WGTKKLADG
-189 GITRDYEV
+189 GITREYEV

-267 GNVAANEGYSI
+267 GNVAANQGYSI
-278 YYKVKIDKTPKNG
+278 YYKVKIDKTPENG

-345 SFDVI
+345 SFNVI

-397 VVKTTDFNTSKVALK
+397 VVKTTDFNTSKIALK

-441 VDGEFSFE
+441 VDGEFNFE
-449 LYEGSNKIQTVSNK
+449 LYKGSNKIQTVSNK

-595 VKGNDST
+595 VKG
-602 ITYDSSEKQGT
+602 
-613 VKVTKDGDN
+613 
-622 LKAEVVYPESKTFS
+622 
-636 NTFTPKET
+636 
-644 NATIELDK
+644 
-652 QLTGRDLVDGEFSF
+652 
-666 ELYEG
+666 
-671 SNKLQTTTNKNGKIS
+671 
-686 FDSISYKE
+686 
-694 VGEHTYTVKEVKGDN
+694 
-709 NTITYDET
+709 
-717 EKQVTVKVTK
+717 
-727 DGNELKSEVVY
+727 
-738 PESKIFNNTFTPKE
+738 
-752 TSATIEL
+752 
-759 DKALS
+759 
-764 GRDLVDGEFSFEL
+764 
-777 YEGSNKLQTTTNKNG
+777 
-792 KISFDSISYKEV
+792 
-804 GEHTYTIKE
+804 
-813 VKGDNNTIT
+813 DNNTIT

-866 ELDKNLDGRDLV
+866 ELDKALSGRDLV

-907 ISYKEVGEH
+907 ISYNEVGEH
-916 TYTIKEVKGENSTVA
+916 TYTIKEVKGDNSTVA

-937 EITVKV
+937 EVTVKV
-943 TRDGNNLKTEVVYPE
+943 TRDGDNLKTEVVYPE

-988 GEFKFVIKDDQ
+988 GEFKFVLKDDQ
-999 GNQVGSEATN
+999 GNQVGSEVTN

-1023 EGTYNYTVK
+1023 EGTYNYSVK
-1032 EVKGENNTI
+1032 EVKGDNNTI
-1041 NYDKSEKHIT
+1041 NYDKSEKHVT

-1062 AEVVYQDGKTFN
+1062 SEVVYPDGKTFN

-1216 EGSNKLQ
+1216 EGTNKLQ
-1223 TTTNKN
+1223 TVTNKN
-1229 GKVTFDSISYKE
+1229 GKVAFNSISYKE

-1247 TVKEVKGTDSTI
+1247 TVKEVEGTDSTI
-1259 AYDES
+1259 AYDKS
-1264 EKHVTVKVTRD
+1264 EKQVTVKVTRD

-1306 KKNLSGRDLKDG
+1306 KKNLSGRELKDG

-1356 TYKVIENK
+1356 TYKVVENK

-1373 EVARTVTID
+1373 EAARTVTID

>member
-20 SSARL
+20 SSAKL

-38 ITGQSITPTKSP
+38 ITGQSITPIKNP

-81 NLKFVSDTNFNVMSS
+81 NLRFVSDTNFNVMSS

-114 LTYTDYVTKKSDIK
+114 LTYTDYVTKKSDIT

-159 IGNVDFVVDPGKS
+159 VGNVNFVVDPGKS

-180 WNTKKLADG
+180 WNTQKLADG

-210 VLDKLNTDGMSYVKD
+210 VLDKLSTDGMSYVKD
-225 SFVVKKGTWAVNSNL
+225 SFVVKKGTWAVSSNH
-240 KLELKNA
+240 KLGLNNA
-247 TVVSV
+247 TRVNV

-278 YYKVKIDKTPKNG
+278 SYKVKIAKTPENG

-345 SFDVI
+345 SFNVI

-441 VDGEFSFE
+441 VDGEFNFE

-595 VKGNDST
+595 VKG
-602 ITYDSSEKQGT
+602 
-613 VKVTKDGDN
+613 
-622 LKAEVVYPESKTFS
+622 
-636 NTFTPKET
+636 
-644 NATIELDK
+644 
-652 QLTGRDLVDGEFSF
+652 
-666 ELYEG
+666 
-671 SNKLQTTTNKNGKIS
+671 
-686 FDSISYKE
+686 
-694 VGEHTYTVKEVKGDN
+694 
-709 NTITYDET
+709 
-717 EKQVTVKVTK
+717 
-727 DGNELKSEVVY
+727 
-738 PESKIFNNTFTPKE
+738 
-752 TSATIEL
+752 
-759 DKALS
+759 
-764 GRDLVDGEFSFEL
+764 
-777 YEGSNKLQTTTNKNG
+777 
-792 KISFDSISYKEV
+792 
-804 GEHTYTIKE
+804 
-813 VKGDNNTIT
+813 DNNTIT

-840 LKSEVVYPESKTFNN
+840 LKTEVVYPESKTFNN

-916 TYTIKEVKGENSTVA
+916 TYTIKEVKGDNSTVA

-937 EITVKV
+937 EVTVKV
-943 TRDGNNLKTEVVYPE
+943 TRDGDNLKTEVVYPE

-988 GEFKFVIKDDQ
+988 GEFKFILKDDQ
-999 GNQVGSEATN
+999 GNQVGSEVTN
-1009 QNGKITFPSIKFEK
+1009 QNGKVTFPSIKFEK
-1023 EGTYNYTVK
+1023 EGTYNYSVK
-1032 EVKGENNTI
+1032 EVKGDNNTI
-1041 NYDKSEKHIT
+1041 NYDKSEKHVT

-1062 AEVVYQDGKTFN
+1062 AEVVYPDGKTFN

-1131 EVGEHTYTI
+1131 EVGEHTYTV
-1140 KEVKGDNST
+1140 KEVEGNNST
-1149 ITYDESEKQVTVKVT
+1149 ITYDKSEKQ
-1164 RDGDNLK
+1164 
-1171 TEVVYPESKTFN
+1171 
-1183 NKFTPNEAK
+1183 
-1192 ATIEL
+1192 
-1197 EKQLAGRNLADG
+1197 
-1209 EFSFDLY
+1209 
-1216 EGSNKLQ
+1216 
-1223 TTTNKN
+1223 
-1229 GKVTFDSISYKE
+1229 
-1241 VGEHTY
+1241 
-1247 TVKEVKGTDSTI
+1247 
-1259 AYDES
+1259 
-1264 EKHVTVKVTRD
+1264 VTVKVTRD

-1306 KKNLSGRDLKDG
+1306 KKNLSGRELKNG

-1356 TYKVIENK
+1356 TYKVVENK

>member
-38 ITGQSITPTKSP
+38 ITGQSITPTKNP
-50 VDQYTDINVNMNF
+50 VDQYTDININMNF

-69 KTGGQAIISLPK
+69 KTGGQAVISLPK
-81 NLKFVSDTNFNVMSS
+81 NLKFVSDTTFNVMSS
-96 DNKIV
+96 DNKTV

-114 LTYTDYVTKKSDIK
+114 LTYTDYVTKKSDIT

-159 IGNVDFVVDPGKS
+159 VGNVNFVVDPGKS

-180 WNTKKLADG
+180 WGTKKLADG
-189 GITRDYEV
+189 GITREYEV

-267 GNVAANEGYSI
+267 GNVAANQGYSI
-278 YYKVKIDKTPKNG
+278 YYKVKIDKTPENG

-345 SFDVI
+345 SFNVI

-397 VVKTTDFNTSKVALK
+397 VVKTTDFNTSKIALK

-441 VDGEFSFE
+441 VDGEFNFE

-595 VKGNDST
+595 VKG
-602 ITYDSSEKQGT
+602 
-613 VKVTKDGDN
+613 
-622 LKAEVVYPESKTFS
+622 
-636 NTFTPKET
+636 
-644 NATIELDK
+644 
-652 QLTGRDLVDGEFSF
+652 
-666 ELYEG
+666 
-671 SNKLQTTTNKNGKIS
+671 
-686 FDSISYKE
+686 
-694 VGEHTYTVKEVKGDN
+694 DN
-709 NTITYDET
+709 NTITYDES

-727 DGNELKSEVVY
+727 NGNELKSEVVY
-738 PESKIFNNTFTPKE
+738 PESKTFNNTFTPKE

-792 KISFDSISYKEV
+792 KVTFDSISYNEV

-813 VKGDNNTIT
+813 VKGDN
-822 YDESEKQVTV
+822 
-832 KVTKDGNE
+832 
-840 LKSEVVYPESKTFNN
+840 
-855 TFTPKETSATI
+855 
-866 ELDKNLDGRDLV
+866 
-878 DGEFSFELYE
+878 
-888 GSNKLQTT
+888 
-896 TNKNGKVTFDS
+896 
-907 ISYKEVGEH
+907 
-916 TYTIKEVKGENSTVA
+916 STVA

-937 EITVKV
+937 EVTVKV
-943 TRDGNNLKTEVVYPE
+943 TRDGDNLKTEVVYPE

-988 GEFKFVIKDDQ
+988 GEFKFVLKDDQ
-999 GNQVGSEATN
+999 GNQVGSEVTN

-1023 EGTYNYTVK
+1023 EGTYNYSVK
-1032 EVKGENNTI
+1032 EVKGDNNTI
-1041 NYDKSEKHIT
+1041 NYDKSEKHVT

-1062 AEVVYQDGKTFN
+1062 SEVVYPDGKTFN

-1120 GKVAFD
+1120 GKVVFD

-1140 KEVKGDNST
+1140 KEVEGNNST
-1149 ITYDESEKQVTVKVT
+1149 ITYDKSEKQVTVKVT

-1216 EGSNKLQ
+1216 EGTNKLQ
-1223 TTTNKN
+1223 TVTNKN

-1247 TVKEVKGTDSTI
+1247 TIKEVEGTDSTI
-1259 AYDES
+1259 AYDKS
-1264 EKHVTVKVTRD
+1264 EKQVTVKVTRD

-1306 KKNLSGRDLKDG
+1306 KKNLSGRELKDG

-1356 TYKVIENK
+1356 TYKVVENK

-1397 LPENKVFNN
+1397 LPENKAFNN

>member
-581 SYKEVGEHTYTVKE
+581 SYKEVGEHTYT
-595 VKGNDST
+595 
-602 ITYDSSEKQGT
+602 
-613 VKVTKDGDN
+613 
-622 LKAEVVYPESKTFS
+622 
-636 NTFTPKET
+636 
-644 NATIELDK
+644 
-652 QLTGRDLVDGEFSF
+652 
-666 ELYEG
+666 
-671 SNKLQTTTNKNGKIS
+671 
-686 FDSISYKE
+686 
-694 VGEHTYTVKEVKGDN
+694 
-709 NTITYDET
+709 
-717 EKQVTVKVTK
+717 
-727 DGNELKSEVVY
+727 
-738 PESKIFNNTFTPKE
+738 
-752 TSATIEL
+752 
-759 DKALS
+759 
-764 GRDLVDGEFSFEL
+764 
-777 YEGSNKLQTTTNKNG
+777 
-792 KISFDSISYKEV
+792 
-804 GEHTYTIKE
+804 IKE

-840 LKSEVVYPESKTFNN
+840 LKSEVIYPESKTFNN

-866 ELDKNLDGRDLV
+866 ELDKALSGRDLV

-916 TYTIKEVKGENSTVA
+916 TYTIKEVKGDNSTVA

-937 EITVKV
+937 EVTVKV
-943 TRDGNNLKTEVVYPE
+943 TRDGDKLKTEVVYPE

-988 GEFKFVIKDDQ
+988 GEFKFVLKDDQ

-1041 NYDKSEKHIT
+1041 NYDKSEKHVT

-1062 AEVVYQDGKTFN
+1062 AEVVYPDGKTFN

-1149 ITYDESEKQVTVKVT
+1149 ITYDESEKHVTVKVT

-1197 EKQLAGRNLADG
+1197 EKQLTGRNLADG

-1356 TYKVIENK
+1356 TYKVVENK

>member
-20 SSARL
+20 SSAKL

-38 ITGQSITPTKSP
+38 ITGQSITPTKNP

-63 SVPSTA
+63 SVPNTA

-81 NLKFVSDTNFNVMSS
+81 NLKFVSDTSFNVMSS

-159 IGNVDFVVDPGKS
+159 VGNVNFVVDPGKS

-180 WNTKKLADG
+180 WNTQKLADG

-210 VLDKLNTDGMSYVKD
+210 VLDKLSTDGMSYVKD
-225 SFVVKKGTWAVNSNL
+225 SFVVKKGTWAVSSNH
-240 KLELKNA
+240 KLGLNNA

-278 YYKVKIDKTPKNG
+278 SYKVKIAKTPKNG

-345 SFDVI
+345 SFNVI

-539 ELDKALSGR
+539 ELDKALSVR
-548 DLVDGEFS
+548 
-556 FELYEGSNK
+556 EL
-565 LQTTT
+565 
-570 NKNGKI
+570 
-576 SFDSI
+576 
-581 SYKEVGEHTYTVKE
+581 
-595 VKGNDST
+595 
-602 ITYDSSEKQGT
+602 
-613 VKVTKDGDN
+613 
-622 LKAEVVYPESKTFS
+622 A
-636 NTFTPKET
+636 
-644 NATIELDK
+644 
-652 QLTGRDLVDGEFSF
+652 
-666 ELYEG
+666 
-671 SNKLQTTTNKNGKIS
+671 
-686 FDSISYKE
+686 
-694 VGEHTYTVKEVKGDN
+694 
-709 NTITYDET
+709 
-717 EKQVTVKVTK
+717 
-727 DGNELKSEVVY
+727 
-738 PESKIFNNTFTPKE
+738 
-752 TSATIEL
+752 
-759 DKALS
+759 
-764 GRDLVDGEFSFEL
+764 DGEFSFEL

-822 YDESEKQVTV
+822 YDETEKQVTV

-840 LKSEVVYPESKTFNN
+840 LKSEVVYPESKTFSN

-866 ELDKNLDGRDLV
+866 ELDKALSGRDLV

-916 TYTIKEVKGENSTVA
+916 TYTIKEVKGDNSTVA

-937 EITVKV
+937 EVTVKV
-943 TRDGNNLKTEVVYPE
+943 TRDGDKLKTEVVYPE

-988 GEFKFVIKDDQ
+988 GEFKFVLKDDQ

-1041 NYDKSEKHIT
+1041 NYDKSEKHVT

-1062 AEVVYQDGKTFN
+1062 AEVVYPDGKTFN

-1241 VGEHTY
+1241 AGEHTY

>member
-20 SSARL
+20 SSAKL
-25 NTTSALG
+25 NSTSALG

-38 ITGQSITPTKSP
+38 ITGQSITPTKNP

-63 SVPSTA
+63 SVPNTA

-81 NLKFVSDTNFNVMSS
+81 NLKFVSDTSFNVMSS
-96 DNKIV
+96 DQKVV
-101 AKAVLNAASKTIT
+101 AKAVLNAATKTIT

-159 IGNVDFVVDPGKS
+159 VGEVNFVVDPGKS

-180 WNTKKLADG
+180 WNTQKLADG

-210 VLDKLNTDGMSYVKD
+210 VLDKLSTDGMSYVKD
-225 SFVVKKGTWAVNSNL
+225 SFVVKKGTWAVSSNH
-240 KLELKNA
+240 KLGLTNA

-298 TLKADKVTETKNNPF
+298 TLKADKVTETKSNPF

-318 GGEAEGYNYSVKI
+318 GGEAEGFNYSVKI
-331 KKVDSETNAALAGA
+331 KKVDSETNTALAGA

-397 VVKTTDFNTSKVALK
+397 AVKPTDFNTSKVALK

-427 ATIELD
+427 ATIEFD

-493 IAYDSSSKQV
+493 IAYDSSTKQV

-602 ITYDSSEKQGT
+602 ITYDSSEKQVT

-622 LKAEVVYPESKTFS
+622 LKTEVVYPESKTFN

-644 NATIELDK
+644 SATIELDK
-652 QLTGRDLVDGEFSF
+652 QLSGRDLVDGEFSF

-709 NTITYDET
+709 NTI
-717 EKQVTVKVTK
+717 
-727 DGNELKSEVVY
+727 
-738 PESKIFNNTFTPKE
+738 
-752 TSATIEL
+752 A
-759 DKALS
+759 
-764 GRDLVDGEFSFEL
+764 
-777 YEGSNKLQTTTNKNG
+777 
-792 KISFDSISYKEV
+792 
-804 GEHTYTIKE
+804 
-813 VKGDNNTIT
+813 

-866 ELDKNLDGRDLV
+866 ELDK
-878 DGEFSFELYE
+878 
-888 GSNKLQTT
+888 
-896 TNKNGKVTFDS
+896 
-907 ISYKEVGEH
+907 
-916 TYTIKEVKGENSTVA
+916 
-931 YDSTAK
+931 
-937 EITVKV
+937 
-943 TRDGNNLKTEVVYPE
+943 
-958 SKTFNNTFTPNAAN
+958 
-972 ATIELD
+972 
-978 KALSGRDLVN
+978 ALSGRDLVN
-988 GEFKFVIKDDQ
+988 GEFKFILKDDK

-1009 QNGKITFPSIKFEK
+1009 QNGKVTFPSIKFEK

-1032 EVKGENNTI
+1032 EVKGDNSTI
-1041 NYDKSEKHIT
+1041 NYDSSEKHVT

-1062 AEVVYQDGKTFN
+1062 AEVIYPDGKTFN

-1149 ITYDESEKQVTVKVT
+1149 ITYDESEKHVTVKVT

-1197 EKQLAGRNLADG
+1197 EKQLTGRNLADG
-1209 EFSFDLY
+1209 EFNFDLY

-1229 GKVTFDSISYKE
+1229 GKVTFESISYKE

-1356 TYKVIENK
+1356 TYKVVENK

-1373 EVARTVTID
+1373 ETARTVTID

>member
-225 SFVVKKGTWAVNSNL
+225 SFVVKKGTWAVSSNH
-240 KLELKNA
+240 KLGLTNA

-595 VKGNDST
+595 VKG
-602 ITYDSSEKQGT
+602 
-613 VKVTKDGDN
+613 
-622 LKAEVVYPESKTFS
+622 
-636 NTFTPKET
+636 
-644 NATIELDK
+644 
-652 QLTGRDLVDGEFSF
+652 
-666 ELYEG
+666 
-671 SNKLQTTTNKNGKIS
+671 
-686 FDSISYKE
+686 
-694 VGEHTYTVKEVKGDN
+694 DN
-709 NTITYDET
+709 NTITYD
-717 EKQVTVKVTK
+717 
-727 DGNELKSEVVY
+727 L
-738 PESKIFNNTFTPKE
+738 
-752 TSATIEL
+752 
-759 DKALS
+759 
-764 GRDLVDGEFSFEL
+764 
-777 YEGSNKLQTTTNKNG
+777 
-792 KISFDSISYKEV
+792 
-804 GEHTYTIKE
+804 
-813 VKGDNNTIT
+813 
-822 YDESEKQVTV
+822 SEKQVTV

-840 LKSEVVYPESKTFNN
+840 LKTEVVYPESKTFNN

-937 EITVKV
+937 EVTVKV

-958 SKTFNNTFTPNAAN
+958 SKTLNNTFTPNAAN

-988 GEFKFVIKDDQ
+988 GEFKFVLKDDQ

-1009 QNGKITFPSIKFEK
+1009 QNDKITFPSIKFEK
-1023 EGTYNYTVK
+1023 EGTYNYSVK

-1041 NYDKSEKHIT
+1041 NYDKSEKHVT

-1062 AEVVYQDGKTFN
+1062 AEVVYPDGKTFN

-1131 EVGEHTYTI
+1131 EVGEHTYTV
-1140 KEVKGDNST
+1140 KEVEGNNST
-1149 ITYDESEKQVTVKVT
+1149 ITYDKSEKQVTVKVT

-1241 VGEHTY
+1241 EGEHTY

-1382 VKLDKERGVLTSVVE
+1382 VKLDKERGVLTSLVE
-1397 LPENKVFNN
+1397 LPENKEFNN

>member
-356 TVKSVTTDANGE
+356 TVKSVTTDTNGE

-397 VVKTTDFNTSKVALK
+397 VVKTTDFNTSKIALK

-441 VDGEFSFE
+441 VDGEFNFE

-493 IAYDSSSKQV
+493 IAYDSSSKQI

-595 VKGNDST
+595 VKG
-602 ITYDSSEKQGT
+602 
-613 VKVTKDGDN
+613 
-622 LKAEVVYPESKTFS
+622 
-636 NTFTPKET
+636 
-644 NATIELDK
+644 
-652 QLTGRDLVDGEFSF
+652 
-666 ELYEG
+666 
-671 SNKLQTTTNKNGKIS
+671 
-686 FDSISYKE
+686 
-694 VGEHTYTVKEVKGDN
+694 
-709 NTITYDET
+709 
-717 EKQVTVKVTK
+717 
-727 DGNELKSEVVY
+727 
-738 PESKIFNNTFTPKE
+738 
-752 TSATIEL
+752 
-759 DKALS
+759 
-764 GRDLVDGEFSFEL
+764 
-777 YEGSNKLQTTTNKNG
+777 
-792 KISFDSISYKEV
+792 
-804 GEHTYTIKE
+804 
-813 VKGDNNTIT
+813 DNNTIT

-840 LKSEVVYPESKTFNN
+840 LKSEVVYPESKTFSN

-866 ELDKNLDGRDLV
+866 ELDKQLTGRDLV

-916 TYTIKEVKGENSTVA
+916 TYTIKEVKGDNSTVA

-937 EITVKV
+937 EVTVKV
-943 TRDGNNLKTEVVYPE
+943 TRDGDKLKTEVVYPE

-988 GEFKFVIKDDQ
+988 GEFKFVLKDDQ

-1023 EGTYNYTVK
+1023 EGTYNYSVK

-1041 NYDKSEKHIT
+1041 NYDKSEKHVT

-1062 AEVVYQDGKTFN
+1062 AEVVYPDGKTFN

-1197 EKQLAGRNLADG
+1197 EKQLTGRNLADG

-1356 TYKVIENK
+1356 TYKVVENK